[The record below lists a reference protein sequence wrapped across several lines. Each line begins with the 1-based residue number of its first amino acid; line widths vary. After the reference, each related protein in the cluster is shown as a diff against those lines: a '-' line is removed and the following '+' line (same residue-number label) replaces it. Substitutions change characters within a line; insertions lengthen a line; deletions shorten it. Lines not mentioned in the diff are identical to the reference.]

1 MLSKDIY
8 SKFITDGDYA
18 GAANYLSR
26 GHFKDPNKQRIVNET
41 IKQLRSEG
49 RKLQGMMERADDD
62 QKAAFSFINSV
73 NNNGNLPGI
82 NNGKDADGNYIRATN
97 NYSKDYSDAKRN
109 LGSTDAHEAESVSIK
124 FGGKKE
130 KRYGFLGID
139 FLAKDKEYKTDAFTD
154 MLHRAGITKNSLVNS
169 GAKVVVKDGQYYMN
183 ISKRNA
189 LFNRVYNALLNIKS
203 DDGLYRF
210 QVAGIDAKGKL
221 ISTKD
226 RSDEGFKGKTYNNL
240 ITPNK
245 RRYLQGYT
253 DERNEKNKFTLSDL
267 NPFNWKNP
275 TVSSDYGN
283 DDEYYYNPATSQE
296 LSNNFE
302 DMATVVKAARNKIN
316 ELGGG
321 EKGGEKRGTSTVS
334 SMTLN
339 FNSARAKDIS
349 DYLNAGRINSSQAS
363 ALINENNNAILNGI
377 MNSDLTQYEV
387 YATDYEDDSGN
398 TTRSKIDDTKKR
410 AEIQDRIRAEIRD
423 GKFNVDTQVAL
434 AIQGDQTGYVITLP
448 AKHDKDGEV
457 KGTTESIFIPDFLN
471 GEAEKVFNRNTK
483 TRAIKE
489 LASMEMYNYGVD
501 IPQDGKLNVYNNPDT
516 GAAVYQMEYPDGST
530 VQINKN
536 EALRNINKMLIIE
549 DGIDNA
555 NSLFYDEDGNIR
567 KGIKQNGK
575 INANFHNDLVKKVD
589 AYVTSAMSELYP
601 EAWQSF
607 KPFANYAINND
618 FESEDYKTKLAKAM
632 ESFIDSSNINLIN
645 NQRAI
650 YSSYILNNIGMND
663 SDMYNIE

>member
-1 MLSKDIY
+1 
-8 SKFITDGDYA
+8 
-18 GAANYLSR
+18 
-26 GHFKDPNKQRIVNET
+26 
-41 IKQLRSEG
+41 
-49 RKLQGMMERADDD
+49 
-62 QKAAFSFINSV
+62 
-73 NNNGNLPGI
+73 
-82 NNGKDADGNYIRATN
+82 
-97 NYSKDYSDAKRN
+97 
-109 LGSTDAHEAESVSIK
+109 
-124 FGGKKE
+124 
-130 KRYGFLGID
+130 
-139 FLAKDKEYKTDAFTD
+139 
-154 MLHRAGITKNSLVNS
+154 MLHRAGITKNSLVKS
-169 GAKVVVKDGQYYMN
+169 GAKVVVKNGQYYLN
-183 ISKRNA
+183 ISKRNN
-189 LFNRVYNALLNIKS
+189 LFNRVYNALLKTKS

-210 QVAGIDAKGKL
+210 QIAGIDAKG
-221 ISTKD
+221 
-226 RSDEGFKGKTYNNL
+226 NL
-240 ITPNK
+240 IKNRESRLMLSAEDRGEA
-245 RRYLQGYT
+245 RRNGIDISHYRDT
-253 DERNEKNKFTLSDL
+253 ITTSDIEKSD
-267 NPFNWKNP
+267 
-275 TVSSDYGN
+275 G
-283 DDEYYYNPATSQE
+283 YYYNPSDSKMFRNFTAPYEVVNDANNKVKSITS
-296 LSNNFE
+296 
-302 DMATVVKAARNKIN
+302 VN
-316 ELGGG
+316 EK
-321 EKGGEKRGTSTVS
+321 EGTSTVS

-363 ALINENNNAILNGI
+363 ALIKENNNAILNGI

-387 YATDYEDDSGN
+387 YATDHEDDSGN
-398 TTRSKIDDTKKR
+398 TTRSKIDDTKTR

-423 GKFNVDTQVAL
+423 GKFDVNTQVAL

-457 KGTTESIFIPDFLN
+457 EGTTESIFIPDFLN

-489 LASMEMYNYGVD
+489 LASMEMYNYGID

-516 GAAVYQMEYPDGST
+516 GAAVYQMEYSDGST
-530 VQINKN
+530 FQIDKD
-536 EALRNINKMLIIE
+536 EALRNINKMLIVE

-567 KGIKQNGK
+567 KGIEQNGK

-632 ESFIDSSNINLIN
+632 ESFVDSSNINLIN

-650 YSSYILNNIGMND
+650 YSSYILDNIGMND

>member
-1 MLSKDIY
+1 MLNEEIY
-8 SKFITDGDYA
+8 NKFIADGDYA

-49 RKLQGMMERADDD
+49 RKIQGMMERADVD
-62 QKAAFSFINSV
+62 QKAAFSFINSID
-73 NNNGNLPGI
+73 NNTNLPGL
-82 NNGKDADGNYIRATN
+82 NNGKDADGNYIEASN
-97 NYSKDYSDAKRN
+97 KYSKYYSDAKRN
-109 LGSTDAHEAESVSIK
+109 LASTNEHEAESISVK
-124 FGGKKE
+124 FGGKTD

-139 FLAKDKEYKTDAFTD
+139 FLAKDKEYKTDAFTE
-154 MLHRAGITKNSLVNS
+154 MLHRAGITKKSLINS
-169 GAKVVVKDGQYYMN
+169 GAKITVKDGQYYLN
-183 ISKRNA
+183 ISKRNT
-189 LFNRVYNALLNIKS
+189 LFNRVYNALLKTKS

-210 QVAGIDAKGKL
+210 QVAGIDAKGNL
-221 ISTKD
+221 IKNNESRLMLSAKD
-226 RSDEGFKGKTYNNL
+226 RGEAIQKGIDISPYKTSDIEKGD
-240 ITPNK
+240 
-245 RRYLQGYT
+245 G
-253 DERNEKNKFTLSDL
+253 
-267 NPFNWKNP
+267 
-275 TVSSDYGN
+275 
-283 DDEYYYNPATSQE
+283 YYYNPSD
-296 LSNNFE
+296 SKMFRNFTAPSE
-302 DMATVVKAARNKIN
+302 VVNDANNKIKSITSTN
-316 ELGGG
+316 EK
-321 EKGGEKRGTSTVS
+321 EGTSTVS

-349 DYLNAGRINSSQAS
+349 DYLNSGRINSSQAS
-363 ALINENNNAILNGI
+363 ALIKENNNAVLNAI

-387 YATDYEDDSGN
+387 YATDHEDDSGN
-398 TTRSKIDDTKKR
+398 TTRSKIDDTKTR

-423 GKFNVDTQVAL
+423 GKFDVNTQVAL
-434 AIQGDQTGYVITLP
+434 GIQGDQTGYVITLP

-457 KGTTESIFIPDFLN
+457 EGTTESIFIPNFLN

-516 GAAVYQMEYPDGST
+516 GAAVYQMEYSDGST
-530 VQINKN
+530 VQISKD

-575 INANFHNDLVKKVD
+575 INASFHNDLVKKVD

-607 KPFANYAINND
+607 KPFASYAVNGD

-650 YSSYILNNIGMND
+650 YSSYILDNIGMND

>member
-8 SKFITDGDYA
+8 SKFIADGDYA

-49 RKLQGMMERADDD
+49 RKIQGMMERADVD
-62 QKAAFSFINSV
+62 QKAAFSFINSID
-73 NNNGNLPGI
+73 NNTNLPGL
-82 NNGKDADGNYIRATN
+82 NNGKDADGNYIEASN
-97 NYSKDYSDAKRN
+97 KYSKYYSDAKRN
-109 LGSTDAHEAESVSIK
+109 LASTNEHEAESISVK
-124 FGGKKE
+124 FGGKTD

-139 FLAKDKEYKTDAFTD
+139 FLAKDKEYKTDAFTE
-154 MLHRAGITKNSLVNS
+154 MLHRAGITKKSLINS
-169 GAKVVVKDGQYYMN
+169 GAKITVKDGQYYLN
-183 ISKRNA
+183 ISKRNN
-189 LFNRVYNALLNIKS
+189 LFNRVYNALLKTKS

-210 QVAGIDAKGKL
+210 QVAGIDAKGNL
-221 ISTKD
+221 IKNNESRLMLSAKD
-226 RSDEGFKGKTYNNL
+226 RGETIQKGIDISPYKTSDIEKGD
-240 ITPNK
+240 
-245 RRYLQGYT
+245 G
-253 DERNEKNKFTLSDL
+253 
-267 NPFNWKNP
+267 
-275 TVSSDYGN
+275 
-283 DDEYYYNPATSQE
+283 YYYNPSD
-296 LSNNFE
+296 SKMFRNFTAPSE
-302 DMATVVKAARNKIN
+302 VVNDANNKIKSITSTN
-316 ELGGG
+316 EK
-321 EKGGEKRGTSTVS
+321 EGTSTVS

-363 ALINENNNAILNGI
+363 ALINENNNAILNAI

-387 YATDYEDDSGN
+387 YATDHEDDSGN
-398 TTRSKIDDTKKR
+398 TTRSKIDDTKTR

-423 GKFNVDTQVAL
+423 GKFDVNTQVAL
-434 AIQGDQTGYVITLP
+434 GIQGDQTGYVITLP

-457 KGTTESIFIPDFLN
+457 EGTTESIFIPNFLN

-516 GAAVYQMEYPDGST
+516 GAAVYQMEYSDGST
-530 VQINKN
+530 RNIGKD
-536 EALRNINKMLIIE
+536 EALRNINKMLIVE

-589 AYVTSAMSELYP
+589 AYITSAMSELYP

-607 KPFANYAINND
+607 KPFASYAVNGD

-650 YSSYILNNIGMND
+650 YSSYILDNIGMND
-663 SDMYNIE
+663 NDMYNIE

>member
-1 MLSKDIY
+1 MLNEEIY
-8 SKFITDGDYA
+8 NKFIADGDYA

-49 RKLQGMMERADDD
+49 RKIQGMMERADVD
-62 QKAAFSFINSV
+62 QKAAFSFINSID
-73 NNNGNLPGI
+73 NNTNLPGL
-82 NNGKDADGNYIRATN
+82 NNGKDADGNYIEASN
-97 NYSKDYSDAKRN
+97 KYSKYYSDAKRN
-109 LGSTDAHEAESVSIK
+109 LASTNEHEAESISVK
-124 FGGKKE
+124 FGGKTD

-139 FLAKDKEYKTDAFTD
+139 FLAKDKEYKTDAFTE
-154 MLHRAGITKNSLVNS
+154 MLHRAGITKKSLIKS
-169 GAKVVVKDGQYYMN
+169 GAKITVKDGQYYLN
-183 ISKRNA
+183 ISKRNT
-189 LFNRVYNALLNIKS
+189 LFNRVYNALLKTKS

-210 QVAGIDAKGKL
+210 QVAGIDAKGNL
-221 ISTKD
+221 IKNNESRLMLSAKD
-226 RSDEGFKGKTYNNL
+226 RGEAIQKGIDISPYKTSDIEKGD
-240 ITPNK
+240 
-245 RRYLQGYT
+245 G
-253 DERNEKNKFTLSDL
+253 
-267 NPFNWKNP
+267 
-275 TVSSDYGN
+275 
-283 DDEYYYNPATSQE
+283 YYYNPSD
-296 LSNNFE
+296 SKMFRNFTAPSE
-302 DMATVVKAARNKIN
+302 VVNDANNKIKSITSTN
-316 ELGGG
+316 EK
-321 EKGGEKRGTSTVS
+321 EGTSTVS

-363 ALINENNNAILNGI
+363 ALINENNNAILNAI

-387 YATDYEDDSGN
+387 YATDHEDDSGN
-398 TTRSKIDDTKKR
+398 TTRSKIDDTKTR

-423 GKFNVDTQVAL
+423 GKFDVNTQVAL
-434 AIQGDQTGYVITLP
+434 GIQGDQTGYVITLP

-457 KGTTESIFIPDFLN
+457 EGTTESIFIPNFLN

-516 GAAVYQMEYPDGST
+516 GAAVYQMEYSDGST
-530 VQINKN
+530 VQIGKD

-607 KPFANYAINND
+607 KPFASYAVNGD

-650 YSSYILNNIGMND
+650 YSSYILDNIGMND

>member
-1 MLSKDIY
+1 MLNEEIY
-8 SKFITDGDYA
+8 NKFIADGDYA

-49 RKLQGMMERADDD
+49 RKIQGMMERADVD
-62 QKAAFSFINSV
+62 QKAAFSFINSID
-73 NNNGNLPGI
+73 NNYNLPGL
-82 NNGKDADGNYIRATN
+82 NNGKDADGNYIGATN
-97 NYSKDYSDAKRN
+97 QYSKAYSDAKRN
-109 LGSTDAHEAESVSIK
+109 LASTNEHEAESISVK
-124 FGGKKE
+124 FGGKTD

-139 FLAKDKEYKTDAFTD
+139 FLAKDKEYKTDAFTE
-154 MLHRAGITKNSLVNS
+154 MLHRAGITKKSLINS
-169 GAKVVVKDGQYYMN
+169 GAKITVKDGQYYLN
-183 ISKRNA
+183 ISKRNT
-189 LFNRVYNALLNIKS
+189 LFNRVYNALLKTKS

-210 QVAGIDAKGKL
+210 QVAGIDAKGNL
-221 ISTKD
+221 IKNNESRLMLSAKD
-226 RSDEGFKGKTYNNL
+226 RGEAIQKGIDISPYKTSDIEKGD
-240 ITPNK
+240 
-245 RRYLQGYT
+245 G
-253 DERNEKNKFTLSDL
+253 
-267 NPFNWKNP
+267 
-275 TVSSDYGN
+275 
-283 DDEYYYNPATSQE
+283 YYYNPSD
-296 LSNNFE
+296 SKMFRNFTAPSE
-302 DMATVVKAARNKIN
+302 VVNDANNKIKSITSTN
-316 ELGGG
+316 EK
-321 EKGGEKRGTSTVS
+321 EGTSTVS

-363 ALINENNNAILNGI
+363 ALINENNNAILNAI

-387 YATDYEDDSGN
+387 YATDHEDDSGN
-398 TTRSKIDDTKKR
+398 TTRSKIDDTKTR

-423 GKFNVDTQVAL
+423 GKFDVNTQVAL
-434 AIQGDQTGYVITLP
+434 GIQGDQTGYVITLP

-457 KGTTESIFIPDFLN
+457 EGTTESIFIPNFLN

-516 GAAVYQMEYPDGST
+516 GAAVYQMEYSDGST
-530 VQINKN
+530 VQISKD

-607 KPFANYAINND
+607 KPFASYAVNGD

-650 YSSYILNNIGMND
+650 YSSYILDNIGMND

>member
-1 MLSKDIY
+1 MLNEEIY
-8 SKFITDGDYA
+8 NKFIADGDYA

-41 IKQLRSEG
+41 IKQLRSKG
-49 RKLQGMMERADDD
+49 RKIQGMMERADVD
-62 QKAAFSFINSV
+62 QKAAFSFINSIDS
-73 NNNGNLPGI
+73 NSNLPGL
-82 NNGKDADGNYIRATN
+82 NNGKDADGNYIGATN
-97 NYSKDYSDAKRN
+97 QYSKAYSDAKRN
-109 LGSTDAHEAESVSIK
+109 LASTNEHEAESISVK
-124 FGGKKE
+124 FGGKTD

-139 FLAKDKEYKTDAFTD
+139 FLAKDKEYKTDAFTE
-154 MLHRAGITKNSLVNS
+154 MLHRAGITKKSLINS
-169 GAKVVVKDGQYYMN
+169 GAKITVKDGQYYLN
-183 ISKRNA
+183 ISKRNT
-189 LFNRVYNALLNIKS
+189 LFNRVYNALLKTKS

-210 QVAGIDAKGKL
+210 QVAGIDAKGNL
-221 ISTKD
+221 IKNNESRLMLSAKD
-226 RSDEGFKGKTYNNL
+226 RGEAIQKGIDISPYKTSDIEKGD
-240 ITPNK
+240 
-245 RRYLQGYT
+245 G
-253 DERNEKNKFTLSDL
+253 
-267 NPFNWKNP
+267 
-275 TVSSDYGN
+275 
-283 DDEYYYNPATSQE
+283 YYYNPSD
-296 LSNNFE
+296 SKMFRNFTAPSE
-302 DMATVVKAARNKIN
+302 VVNDANNKIKSITSTN
-316 ELGGG
+316 EK
-321 EKGGEKRGTSTVS
+321 EGTSTVS

-349 DYLNAGRINSSQAS
+349 DYLNSGRINSSQAS
-363 ALINENNNAILNGI
+363 ALIKENNNAVLNAI

-387 YATDYEDDSGN
+387 YATDHEDDSGN
-398 TTRSKIDDTKKR
+398 TTRSKIDDTKTR

-423 GKFNVDTQVAL
+423 GKFDVNTQVAL
-434 AIQGDQTGYVITLP
+434 GIQGDQTGYVITLP

-457 KGTTESIFIPDFLN
+457 EGTTESIFIPNFLN

-516 GAAVYQMEYPDGST
+516 GAAVYQMEYSDGST
-530 VQINKN
+530 VQISKD

-589 AYVTSAMSELYP
+589 AYITSAMSELYP

-607 KPFANYAINND
+607 KPFASYAVNGD

-650 YSSYILNNIGMND
+650 YSSYILDNIGMND

>member
-1 MLSKDIY
+1 MLNEEIY
-8 SKFITDGDYA
+8 NKFIADGDYA

-49 RKLQGMMERADDD
+49 RKIQGMMERADVD
-62 QKAAFSFINSV
+62 QKAAFSFINSID
-73 NNNGNLPGI
+73 NNSNLPGL
-82 NNGKDADGNYIRATN
+82 NNGKDADGNYIGATN
-97 NYSKDYSDAKRN
+97 QYSKAYSDAKRN
-109 LGSTDAHEAESVSIK
+109 LASTNEHEAESISVK
-124 FGGKKE
+124 FGGKTD

-139 FLAKDKEYKTDAFTD
+139 FLAKDKEYKTDAFTE
-154 MLHRAGITKNSLVNS
+154 MLHRAGITKKSLINS
-169 GAKVVVKDGQYYMN
+169 GAKITVKDGQYYLN
-183 ISKRNA
+183 ISKRNT
-189 LFNRVYNALLNIKS
+189 LFNRVYNALLKTKS

-210 QVAGIDAKGKL
+210 QVAGIDAKGNL
-221 ISTKD
+221 IKNNESRLMLSAKD
-226 RSDEGFKGKTYNNL
+226 RGEAIQKGIDISPYKTSDIEKGD
-240 ITPNK
+240 
-245 RRYLQGYT
+245 G
-253 DERNEKNKFTLSDL
+253 
-267 NPFNWKNP
+267 
-275 TVSSDYGN
+275 
-283 DDEYYYNPATSQE
+283 YYYNPSDSKMFRNFTAPFEVVNDANDKIKSITS
-296 LSNNFE
+296 
-302 DMATVVKAARNKIN
+302 TN
-316 ELGGG
+316 EK
-321 EKGGEKRGTSTVS
+321 EGTSTVS

-387 YATDYEDDSGN
+387 YATDHEDDSGN
-398 TTRSKIDDTKKR
+398 TTRSKIDDTKTR

-423 GKFNVDTQVAL
+423 GKFDVNTQVAL

-457 KGTTESIFIPDFLN
+457 EGTTESIFIPNFLN

-516 GAAVYQMEYPDGST
+516 GAAVYQMEYSDGST
-530 VQINKN
+530 VQISKD

-575 INANFHNDLVKKVD
+575 INANFHNDLVKKID

-607 KPFANYAINND
+607 KPFASYAVNGD

-650 YSSYILNNIGMND
+650 YSSYILDNIGMND
-663 SDMYNIE
+663 NDMYNIE

>member
-1 MLSKDIY
+1 MLNEEIY
-8 SKFITDGDYA
+8 NKFIADGDYA

-49 RKLQGMMERADDD
+49 RKIQGMMERADVD
-62 QKAAFSFINSV
+62 QKAAFSFINSID
-73 NNNGNLPGI
+73 NNSNLPGL
-82 NNGKDADGNYIRATN
+82 NNGKDADGNYIEASN
-97 NYSKDYSDAKRN
+97 KYSKYYSDAKRN
-109 LGSTDAHEAESVSIK
+109 LASTNEHEAESISVK
-124 FGGKKE
+124 FGGKTD

-139 FLAKDKEYKTDAFTD
+139 FLAKDKEYKTDAFTE
-154 MLHRAGITKNSLVNS
+154 MLHRAGITKKSLINS
-169 GAKVVVKDGQYYMN
+169 GAKITVKDGQYYLN
-183 ISKRNA
+183 ISKRNT
-189 LFNRVYNALLNIKS
+189 LFNRVYNALLKTKS

-210 QVAGIDAKGKL
+210 QIAGIDAKGNL
-221 ISTKD
+221 IKNNESRLMLSAKD
-226 RSDEGFKGKTYNNL
+226 RGEAIQKGIDISPYKTSDIEKGD
-240 ITPNK
+240 
-245 RRYLQGYT
+245 G
-253 DERNEKNKFTLSDL
+253 
-267 NPFNWKNP
+267 
-275 TVSSDYGN
+275 
-283 DDEYYYNPATSQE
+283 YYYNPSD
-296 LSNNFE
+296 SKMFRNFTAPSE
-302 DMATVVKAARNKIN
+302 VVNDANNKIKSITSTN
-316 ELGGG
+316 EK
-321 EKGGEKRGTSTVS
+321 EGTSTVS

-387 YATDYEDDSGN
+387 YATNHEDDSGN
-398 TTRSKIDDTKKR
+398 TTRSKIDDTKIR

-423 GKFNVDTQVAL
+423 GKFDVNTQVAL

-457 KGTTESIFIPDFLN
+457 EGTTESIFIPNFLN

-516 GAAVYQMEYPDGST
+516 GAAVYQMEYSDGST
-530 VQINKN
+530 VQISKD

-607 KPFANYAINND
+607 KPFASYAVNGD

-650 YSSYILNNIGMND
+650 YSSYILDNIGMND
-663 SDMYNIE
+663 NDMYNIE

>member
-1 MLSKDIY
+1 MLNEEIY
-8 SKFITDGDYA
+8 NKFIADGDYA

-49 RKLQGMMERADDD
+49 RKIQGMMERADVD
-62 QKAAFSFINSV
+62 QKAAFSFINSIDS
-73 NNNGNLPGI
+73 NSNLPGL
-82 NNGKDADGNYIRATN
+82 NNGKDADGNYIGATN
-97 NYSKDYSDAKRN
+97 QYSKAYSDAKRN
-109 LGSTDAHEAESVSIK
+109 LASTNEHEAESISVK
-124 FGGKKE
+124 FGGKTD

-139 FLAKDKEYKTDAFTD
+139 FLAKDKEYKTDAFTE
-154 MLHRAGITKNSLVNS
+154 MLHRAGITKKSLINS
-169 GAKVVVKDGQYYMN
+169 GAKITVKDGQYYLN
-183 ISKRNA
+183 ISKRNN
-189 LFNRVYNALLNIKS
+189 LFNRVYNALLKTKS

-210 QVAGIDAKGKL
+210 QVAGIDAKGNL
-221 ISTKD
+221 IKNNESRLMLSAKD
-226 RSDEGFKGKTYNNL
+226 RGEAIQKGIDISPYKTSDIEKGD
-240 ITPNK
+240 
-245 RRYLQGYT
+245 G
-253 DERNEKNKFTLSDL
+253 
-267 NPFNWKNP
+267 
-275 TVSSDYGN
+275 
-283 DDEYYYNPATSQE
+283 YYYNPSD
-296 LSNNFE
+296 SKMFRNFTAPSE
-302 DMATVVKAARNKIN
+302 VVNDANNKIKSITSTN
-316 ELGGG
+316 EK
-321 EKGGEKRGTSTVS
+321 EGTSTVS

-363 ALINENNNAILNGI
+363 ALINENNNAILNAI

-387 YATDYEDDSGN
+387 YATDHEDDSGN
-398 TTRSKIDDTKKR
+398 TTRSKIDDTKTR

-423 GKFNVDTQVAL
+423 GKFDVNTQVAL
-434 AIQGDQTGYVITLP
+434 GIQGDQTGYVITLP

-457 KGTTESIFIPDFLN
+457 EGTTESIFIPNFLN

-516 GAAVYQMEYPDGST
+516 GAAVYQMEYSDGST
-530 VQINKN
+530 VQIGKD

-607 KPFANYAINND
+607 KPFASYAVNGD

-650 YSSYILNNIGMND
+650 YSSYILDNIGMND

>member
-1 MLSKDIY
+1 MLNEEIY
-8 SKFITDGDYA
+8 NKFIADGDYA

-49 RKLQGMMERADDD
+49 RKIQGMMERADVD
-62 QKAAFSFINSV
+62 QKAAFSFINSID
-73 NNNGNLPGI
+73 NNSNLPGL
-82 NNGKDADGNYIRATN
+82 NNGKDADGNYIEASN
-97 NYSKDYSDAKRN
+97 KYSKAYSDAKRN
-109 LGSTDAHEAESVSIK
+109 LASTNEHEAESISVK
-124 FGGKKE
+124 FGGKTD

-139 FLAKDKEYKTDAFTD
+139 FLAKDKEYKTDAFTE
-154 MLHRAGITKNSLVNS
+154 MLHRAGITKKSLINS
-169 GAKVVVKDGQYYMN
+169 GAKITVKDGQYYLN
-183 ISKRNA
+183 ISKRNT
-189 LFNRVYNALLNIKS
+189 LFNRVYNALLKTKS

-210 QVAGIDAKGKL
+210 QVAGIDAKGNL
-221 ISTKD
+221 IKNNESRLMLSAKD
-226 RSDEGFKGKTYNNL
+226 RGEAIQKGIDISPYKTSD
-240 ITPNK
+240 I
-245 RRYLQGYT
+245 
-253 DERNEKNKFTLSDL
+253 ERGD
-267 NPFNWKNP
+267 
-275 TVSSDYGN
+275 G
-283 DDEYYYNPATSQE
+283 YYYNPSDSKMFRNFTAPFEVVNDANDKIKSITS
-296 LSNNFE
+296 
-302 DMATVVKAARNKIN
+302 TN
-316 ELGGG
+316 EK
-321 EKGGEKRGTSTVS
+321 EGTSTVS

-363 ALINENNNAILNGI
+363 ALIKENNNAILNGI

-387 YATDYEDDSGN
+387 YATDHEDDSGN
-398 TTRSKIDDTKKR
+398 TTRSKIDDTKTR

-423 GKFNVDTQVAL
+423 GKFDVNTQVAL

-448 AKHDKDGEV
+448 AKHDKDGEIE
-457 KGTTESIFIPDFLN
+457 GTTESIFIPNFLN

-516 GAAVYQMEYPDGST
+516 GAAVYQMEYSDGST
-530 VQINKN
+530 VQISKD

-575 INANFHNDLVKKVD
+575 INANFHNDLVKKID

-607 KPFANYAINND
+607 KPFASYAVNGD

-650 YSSYILNNIGMND
+650 YSSYILDNIGMND

>member
-8 SKFITDGDYA
+8 SKFIADGDYA

-26 GHFKDPNKQRIVNET
+26 GHFKAPNKQRIVNET

-49 RKLQGMMERADDD
+49 RKIQGMMERADVD
-62 QKAAFSFINSV
+62 QTAAFSFINSID
-73 NNNGNLPGI
+73 NNYNLPGL
-82 NNGKDADGNYIRATN
+82 NNGKDADGNYIEASN
-97 NYSKDYSDAKRN
+97 KYSKAYSDAKRN
-109 LGSTDAHEAESVSIK
+109 LASTNEHEAESISVK
-124 FGGKKE
+124 FGGKTD

-139 FLAKDKEYKTDAFTD
+139 FLAKDKEYKTDAFTE
-154 MLHRAGITKNSLVNS
+154 MLHRAGITKKSLINS
-169 GAKVVVKDGQYYMN
+169 GAKITVKDGQYYLN
-183 ISKRNA
+183 ISKRNN
-189 LFNRVYNALLNIKS
+189 LFNRVYNALLKTKS

-210 QVAGIDAKGKL
+210 QVAGIDAKGNL
-221 ISTKD
+221 IKNNESRLMLSAKD
-226 RSDEGFKGKTYNNL
+226 RGEAIQKGIDISPYKTSDIEKGD
-240 ITPNK
+240 
-245 RRYLQGYT
+245 G
-253 DERNEKNKFTLSDL
+253 
-267 NPFNWKNP
+267 
-275 TVSSDYGN
+275 
-283 DDEYYYNPATSQE
+283 YYYNPSD
-296 LSNNFE
+296 SKMFRNFTAPSE
-302 DMATVVKAARNKIN
+302 VVNDANNKIKSITSTN
-316 ELGGG
+316 EK
-321 EKGGEKRGTSTVS
+321 EGTSTVS

-363 ALINENNNAILNGI
+363 ALINENNNAILNAI

-387 YATDYEDDSGN
+387 YATDHEDDSGN
-398 TTRSKIDDTKKR
+398 TTRSKIDDTKTR

-423 GKFNVDTQVAL
+423 GKFDVNTQVAL
-434 AIQGDQTGYVITLP
+434 GIQGDQTGYVITLP

-457 KGTTESIFIPDFLN
+457 EGTTESIFIPNFLN

-516 GAAVYQMEYPDGST
+516 GTAVYQMEYSDGST
-530 VQINKN
+530 VQIGKD

-589 AYVTSAMSELYP
+589 AYITSAMSELYP

-607 KPFANYAINND
+607 KPFASYAVNGD

-650 YSSYILNNIGMND
+650 YSSYILDNIGMND

>member
-8 SKFITDGDYA
+8 SKFIADGDYA

-49 RKLQGMMERADDD
+49 RKIQGMMERADVD
-62 QKAAFSFINSV
+62 QKAAFSFINSIDS
-73 NNNGNLPGI
+73 NSNLPGL
-82 NNGKDADGNYIRATN
+82 NNGKDADGNYIGATN
-97 NYSKDYSDAKRN
+97 QYSKAYSDAKRN
-109 LGSTDAHEAESVSIK
+109 LASTNEHEAESISVK
-124 FGGKKE
+124 FGGKTD

-139 FLAKDKEYKTDAFTD
+139 FLAKDKEYKTDAFTE
-154 MLHRAGITKNSLVNS
+154 MLHRAGITKKSLINS
-169 GAKVVVKDGQYYMN
+169 GAKITVKDGQYYLN
-183 ISKRNA
+183 ISKRNN
-189 LFNRVYNALLNIKS
+189 LFNRVYNALLKTKS

-210 QVAGIDAKGKL
+210 QVAGIDAKGNL
-221 ISTKD
+221 IKNNESRLMLSAKD
-226 RSDEGFKGKTYNNL
+226 RGEAIQKGIDISPYKTSDIEKGD
-240 ITPNK
+240 
-245 RRYLQGYT
+245 G
-253 DERNEKNKFTLSDL
+253 
-267 NPFNWKNP
+267 
-275 TVSSDYGN
+275 
-283 DDEYYYNPATSQE
+283 YYYNPSD
-296 LSNNFE
+296 SKMFRNFTAPSE
-302 DMATVVKAARNKIN
+302 VVNDANNKIKSITSAN
-316 ELGGG
+316 EK
-321 EKGGEKRGTSTVS
+321 EGTSTVS

-349 DYLNAGRINSSQAS
+349 DYLNSGRINSFQAS
-363 ALINENNNAILNGI
+363 ALIKENNNAVLNAI

-387 YATDYEDDSGN
+387 YATDHEDDSGN
-398 TTRSKIDDTKKR
+398 TTRSKIDDTKTR

-423 GKFNVDTQVAL
+423 GKFDVNTQVAL
-434 AIQGDQTGYVITLP
+434 GIQGDQTGYVITLP

-457 KGTTESIFIPDFLN
+457 EGTTESIFIPNFLN

-516 GAAVYQMEYPDGST
+516 GTAVYQMEYSDGST
-530 VQINKN
+530 VQIGKD

-607 KPFANYAINND
+607 KPFASYVVNGD

-650 YSSYILNNIGMND
+650 YSSYILDNIGMND

>member
-1 MLSKDIY
+1 MLNEEIY
-8 SKFITDGDYA
+8 NKFIADGDYA

-49 RKLQGMMERADDD
+49 RKIQGMMERADVD
-62 QKAAFSFINSV
+62 QKAAFSFINSID
-73 NNNGNLPGI
+73 NNTNLPGL
-82 NNGKDADGNYIRATN
+82 NNGKDADGNYIEASN
-97 NYSKDYSDAKRN
+97 KYSKYYSDAKRN
-109 LGSTDAHEAESVSIK
+109 LASTNEHEAESISVK
-124 FGGKKE
+124 FGGKTD

-139 FLAKDKEYKTDAFTD
+139 FLAKDKEYKTDAFTE
-154 MLHRAGITKNSLVNS
+154 MLHRAGITKKSLINS
-169 GAKVVVKDGQYYMN
+169 GAKITVKDGQYYLN
-183 ISKRNA
+183 ISKRNT
-189 LFNRVYNALLNIKS
+189 LFNRVYNALLKTKS

-210 QVAGIDAKGKL
+210 QVAGIDAKGNL
-221 ISTKD
+221 IKNNESRLMLSAKD
-226 RSDEGFKGKTYNNL
+226 RGEAIQKGIDIYPYKTSDIEKGD
-240 ITPNK
+240 
-245 RRYLQGYT
+245 G
-253 DERNEKNKFTLSDL
+253 
-267 NPFNWKNP
+267 
-275 TVSSDYGN
+275 
-283 DDEYYYNPATSQE
+283 YYYNPSDSKMFRNFTAPSEVVNDANDKIKSITS
-296 LSNNFE
+296 
-302 DMATVVKAARNKIN
+302 TN
-316 ELGGG
+316 EK
-321 EKGGEKRGTSTVS
+321 EGTSTVS

-387 YATDYEDDSGN
+387 YATDHEDDSGN
-398 TTRSKIDDTKKR
+398 TTRSKIDDTKTR

-423 GKFNVDTQVAL
+423 GKFDVNTQVAL

-457 KGTTESIFIPDFLN
+457 EGTTESIFIPNFLN

-516 GAAVYQMEYPDGST
+516 GAAVYQMEYSDGST
-530 VQINKN
+530 VQISKD

-607 KPFANYAINND
+607 KPFASYAVNGD

-650 YSSYILNNIGMND
+650 YSSYILDNIGMND

>member
-1 MLSKDIY
+1 MLNEEIY
-8 SKFITDGDYA
+8 NKFIADGDYA

-49 RKLQGMMERADDD
+49 RKIQGMMERANVD
-62 QKAAFSFINSV
+62 QKAAFSFINSID
-73 NNNGNLPGI
+73 NNSNLPGL
-82 NNGKDADGNYIRATN
+82 NNGKDADGNYIEASN
-97 NYSKDYSDAKRN
+97 KYSKYYSDAKRN
-109 LGSTDAHEAESVSIK
+109 LASTNEHEAESISVK
-124 FGGKKE
+124 FGGKTD

-139 FLAKDKEYKTDAFTD
+139 FLAKDKEYKTDAFTE
-154 MLHRAGITKNSLVNS
+154 MLHRAGITKKSLIKS
-169 GAKVVVKDGQYYMN
+169 GAKITVKDGQYYLN
-183 ISKRNA
+183 ISKRNT
-189 LFNRVYNALLNIKS
+189 LFNRVYNALLKTKS

-210 QVAGIDAKGKL
+210 QVAGIDAKGNL
-221 ISTKD
+221 IKNNESRLMLSAKD
-226 RSDEGFKGKTYNNL
+226 RGEAIQKGIDIYPYKTSDIEKGD
-240 ITPNK
+240 
-245 RRYLQGYT
+245 G
-253 DERNEKNKFTLSDL
+253 
-267 NPFNWKNP
+267 
-275 TVSSDYGN
+275 
-283 DDEYYYNPATSQE
+283 YYYNPSDSKMFRNFTAPSEVVNDANDKIKSITS
-296 LSNNFE
+296 
-302 DMATVVKAARNKIN
+302 TN
-316 ELGGG
+316 EK
-321 EKGGEKRGTSTVS
+321 EGTSTVS

-387 YATDYEDDSGN
+387 YATDHEDDSGN
-398 TTRSKIDDTKKR
+398 TTRSKIDDTKTR

-423 GKFNVDTQVAL
+423 GKFDVNTQVAL

-457 KGTTESIFIPDFLN
+457 EGTTESIFIPNFLN

-516 GAAVYQMEYPDGST
+516 GAAVYQMEYSDGST
-530 VQINKN
+530 VQISKD

-607 KPFANYAINND
+607 KPFASYAVNGD

-650 YSSYILNNIGMND
+650 YSSYILDNIGMND
-663 SDMYNIE
+663 NNMYNIE

>member
-1 MLSKDIY
+1 MLNEEIY
-8 SKFITDGDYA
+8 NKFIADGDYA

-49 RKLQGMMERADDD
+49 RKIQGMMERADID
-62 QKAAFSFINSV
+62 QKAAFSFINSID
-73 NNNGNLPGI
+73 NNYNLPGL
-82 NNGKDADGNYIRATN
+82 NNGKDADGNYIGATN
-97 NYSKDYSDAKRN
+97 QYSKAYSDAKRN
-109 LGSTDAHEAESVSIK
+109 LASTNEHEAESISVK
-124 FGGKKE
+124 FGGKTD

-139 FLAKDKEYKTDAFTD
+139 FLAKDKEYKTDAFTE
-154 MLHRAGITKNSLVNS
+154 MLHRAGITKKSLINS
-169 GAKVVVKDGQYYMN
+169 GAKITIKDGQYYLN
-183 ISKRNA
+183 ISKRNN
-189 LFNRVYNALLNIKS
+189 LFNRVYNALLKTKS

-210 QVAGIDAKGKL
+210 QVAGIDAKGNL
-221 ISTKD
+221 IKNNESRLMLSAKD
-226 RSDEGFKGKTYNNL
+226 RGEAIQKGIDISPYKTSDIEKGD
-240 ITPNK
+240 
-245 RRYLQGYT
+245 G
-253 DERNEKNKFTLSDL
+253 
-267 NPFNWKNP
+267 
-275 TVSSDYGN
+275 
-283 DDEYYYNPATSQE
+283 YYYNPSD
-296 LSNNFE
+296 SKMFRNFTAPSE
-302 DMATVVKAARNKIN
+302 VVNDANNKIKSITSTN
-316 ELGGG
+316 EK
-321 EKGGEKRGTSTVS
+321 EGTSTVS

-363 ALINENNNAILNGI
+363 ALIKENNNAILNAI

-387 YATDYEDDSGN
+387 YATDREDDSGN
-398 TTRSKIDDTKKR
+398 TTRSKIDDTKTR

-423 GKFNVDTQVAL
+423 GKFDVNTQVAL
-434 AIQGDQTGYVITLP
+434 GIQGDQTGYVITLP

-457 KGTTESIFIPDFLN
+457 EGTTESIFIPNFLN

-516 GAAVYQMEYPDGST
+516 GTAVYQMEYSDGST
-530 VQINKN
+530 VQIGKD

-607 KPFANYAINND
+607 KPFASYAVNGD

-650 YSSYILNNIGMND
+650 YSSYILDNIGMND

>member
-1 MLSKDIY
+1 MLKEDIY
-8 SKFITDGDYA
+8 NNFIANGDYA

-26 GHFKDPNKQRIVNET
+26 GHFKDPNKQRLVNET

-73 NNNGNLPGI
+73 NNNGNLPGL
-82 NNGKDADGNYIRATN
+82 NNGKDADGNYIKAKN
-97 NYSKDYSDAKRN
+97 GYSKDYSDARRN

-130 KRYGFLGID
+130 KRYGTFGID
-139 FLAKDKEYKTDAFTD
+139 FLAKDKEYKTDAFTE
-154 MLHRAGITKNSLVNS
+154 MLHRSGLSKQSLANAGV
-169 GAKVVVKDGQYYMN
+169 KVRVKDGQYYMD

-189 LFNRVYNALLNIKS
+189 LFDRVYNALLNIKS

-226 RSDEGFKGKTYNNL
+226 RSDEGFEGKTYSEL
-240 ITPNK
+240 VTPNK
-245 RRYLQGYT
+245 RRYLQGYA
-253 DERNEKNKFTLSDL
+253 DERDDENKSILSEL

-275 TVSSDYGN
+275 TVSSEYGN
-283 DDEYYYNPATSQE
+283 DDGYYYNPATSQE

-316 ELGGG
+316 ELNGG
-321 EKGGEKRGTSTVS
+321 EKEGTSTVS

-387 YATDYEDDSGN
+387 YATDHEDDSGN

-423 GKFNVDTQVAL
+423 GKFDVNTQVAL

-471 GEAEKVFNRNTK
+471 GEAEKVFNRDTK
-483 TRAIKE
+483 TRAIRE
-489 LASMEMYNYGVD
+489 LASMEKYNYGVD
-501 IPQDGKLNVYNNPDT
+501 IPQDGKLNIYNNPDT
-516 GAAVYQMEYPDGST
+516 GAAIYQMEYSDGST
-530 VQINKN
+530 RNIGKD
-536 EALRNINKMLIIE
+536 EALRNINKMLIVE
-549 DGIDNA
+549 DGIDKA
-555 NSLFYDEDGNIR
+555 NSLFYDEDGNMR
-567 KGIKQNGK
+567 KDIKQNGK

-607 KPFANYAINND
+607 KPFADYAVNGD
-618 FESEDYKTKLAKAM
+618 FESEDYKAKLAKAM

-650 YSSYILNNIGMND
+650 YSGYILNNIGMND

>member
-1 MLSKDIY
+1 MLNEEIY
-8 SKFITDGDYA
+8 NKFIADGDYA

-49 RKLQGMMERADDD
+49 RKIQGMMERADVD
-62 QKAAFSFINSV
+62 QKAAFSFINSID
-73 NNNGNLPGI
+73 NNYNLPGL
-82 NNGKDADGNYIRATN
+82 NNGKDADGNYIGATN
-97 NYSKDYSDAKRN
+97 QYSKVYSDAKRN
-109 LGSTDAHEAESVSIK
+109 LASTNEHEAESISVK
-124 FGGKKE
+124 FGGKTD

-139 FLAKDKEYKTDAFTD
+139 FLAKDKEYKTDAFTE
-154 MLHRAGITKNSLVNS
+154 MLHRAGITKKSLINS
-169 GAKVVVKDGQYYMN
+169 GAKITVKDGQYYLN
-183 ISKRNA
+183 ISKRNT
-189 LFNRVYNALLNIKS
+189 LFNRVYNALLKTKS

-210 QVAGIDAKGKL
+210 QVAGIDAKGNL
-221 ISTKD
+221 IKNNESRLMLSAKD
-226 RSDEGFKGKTYNNL
+226 RGEAIQKGIDISPYKTSDIEKGD
-240 ITPNK
+240 
-245 RRYLQGYT
+245 G
-253 DERNEKNKFTLSDL
+253 
-267 NPFNWKNP
+267 
-275 TVSSDYGN
+275 
-283 DDEYYYNPATSQE
+283 YYYNPSD
-296 LSNNFE
+296 SKMFRNFTAPSE
-302 DMATVVKAARNKIN
+302 VVNDANNKIKSITSTN
-316 ELGGG
+316 EK
-321 EKGGEKRGTSTVS
+321 EGTSTVS

-349 DYLNAGRINSSQAS
+349 DYLNSGRINSSQAS
-363 ALINENNNAILNGI
+363 ALIKENNNDVLNAI

-387 YATDYEDDSGN
+387 YATDHEDDSGN
-398 TTRSKIDDTKKR
+398 TTRSKIDDTKTR

-423 GKFNVDTQVAL
+423 GKFDVNTQVAL
-434 AIQGDQTGYVITLP
+434 GIQGDQTGYVITLP
-448 AKHDKDGEV
+448 AKYDKDGEV
-457 KGTTESIFIPDFLN
+457 EGTTESIFIPNFLN

-516 GAAVYQMEYPDGST
+516 GAAVYQMEYSDGST
-530 VQINKN
+530 VQISKD

-607 KPFANYAINND
+607 KPFASYAVNGD

-650 YSSYILNNIGMND
+650 YSSYILDNIGMND

>member
-8 SKFITDGDYA
+8 SKFIADGDYA

-49 RKLQGMMERADDD
+49 RKIQGMMERADVD
-62 QKAAFSFINSV
+62 QKAAFSFINSIDS
-73 NNNGNLPGI
+73 NSNLPGL
-82 NNGKDADGNYIRATN
+82 NNGKDADGNYIGATN
-97 NYSKDYSDAKRN
+97 QYSKAYSDAKRN
-109 LGSTDAHEAESVSIK
+109 LASTNKHEAESISVK
-124 FGGKKE
+124 FGGKTD

-139 FLAKDKEYKTDAFTD
+139 FLAKDKEYKTDAFTE
-154 MLHRAGITKNSLVNS
+154 MLHRAGITKKSLINS
-169 GAKVVVKDGQYYMN
+169 GAKITVKDGQYYLN
-183 ISKRNA
+183 ISKRNN
-189 LFNRVYNALLNIKS
+189 LFNRVYNALLKTKS

-210 QVAGIDAKGKL
+210 QVAGIDAKGNL
-221 ISTKD
+221 IKNNESRLMLSAKD
-226 RSDEGFKGKTYNNL
+226 RGEAIQKGIDISPYKTSDIEKGD
-240 ITPNK
+240 
-245 RRYLQGYT
+245 G
-253 DERNEKNKFTLSDL
+253 
-267 NPFNWKNP
+267 
-275 TVSSDYGN
+275 
-283 DDEYYYNPATSQE
+283 YYYNPSD
-296 LSNNFE
+296 SKMFRNFTAPSE
-302 DMATVVKAARNKIN
+302 VVNDANNKIKSITSTN
-316 ELGGG
+316 EK
-321 EKGGEKRGTSTVS
+321 EGTSTVS

-349 DYLNAGRINSSQAS
+349 DYLNSGRINSSQAS
-363 ALINENNNAILNGI
+363 ALIKENNNAVLNAI

-387 YATDYEDDSGN
+387 YATDHEDDSGN
-398 TTRSKIDDTKKR
+398 TTRSKIDDTKTR

-423 GKFNVDTQVAL
+423 GKFDVNTQVAL
-434 AIQGDQTGYVITLP
+434 GIQGDQTGYVITLP

-457 KGTTESIFIPDFLN
+457 EGTTESIFIPNFLN

-516 GAAVYQMEYPDGST
+516 GAAVYQMEYSDGST
-530 VQINKN
+530 VQISKD

-555 NSLFYDEDGNIR
+555 NSLFYNEDGNIR

-589 AYVTSAMSELYP
+589 AYITSAMSELYP

-607 KPFANYAINND
+607 KPFASYAVNGD

-650 YSSYILNNIGMND
+650 YSSYILDNIGMND

>member
-8 SKFITDGDYA
+8 SKFIADGDYA

-49 RKLQGMMERADDD
+49 RKIQGMMERADVD
-62 QKAAFSFINSV
+62 QKAAFSFINSIDS
-73 NNNGNLPGI
+73 NSNLPGL
-82 NNGKDADGNYIRATN
+82 NNGKDADGNYIGATN
-97 NYSKDYSDAKRN
+97 QYSKAYSDAKRN
-109 LGSTDAHEAESVSIK
+109 LASTNKHEAESISVK
-124 FGGKKE
+124 FGGKTD

-139 FLAKDKEYKTDAFTD
+139 FLAKDKEYKTDAFTE
-154 MLHRAGITKNSLVNS
+154 MLHRAGITKKSLINS
-169 GAKVVVKDGQYYMN
+169 GAKITVKDGQYYLN
-183 ISKRNA
+183 ISKRNN
-189 LFNRVYNALLNIKS
+189 LFNRVYNALLKTKS

-210 QVAGIDAKGKL
+210 QVAGIDAKGNL
-221 ISTKD
+221 IKNNESRLMLSAKD
-226 RSDEGFKGKTYNNL
+226 RGEAIQKGIDISPYKTSDIEKGD
-240 ITPNK
+240 
-245 RRYLQGYT
+245 G
-253 DERNEKNKFTLSDL
+253 
-267 NPFNWKNP
+267 
-275 TVSSDYGN
+275 
-283 DDEYYYNPATSQE
+283 YYYNPSD
-296 LSNNFE
+296 SKMFRNFTAPSE
-302 DMATVVKAARNKIN
+302 VVNDANNKIKSITSTN
-316 ELGGG
+316 EK
-321 EKGGEKRGTSTVS
+321 EGTSTVS

-349 DYLNAGRINSSQAS
+349 DYFNSGRINSSQAS
-363 ALINENNNAILNGI
+363 ALIKENNNAVLNAI

-387 YATDYEDDSGN
+387 YATDHEDDSGN
-398 TTRSKIDDTKKR
+398 TTRSKIDDTKTR

-423 GKFNVDTQVAL
+423 GKFDVNTQVAL
-434 AIQGDQTGYVITLP
+434 GIQGDQTGYVITLP

-457 KGTTESIFIPDFLN
+457 EGTTESIFIPNFLN

-516 GAAVYQMEYPDGST
+516 GAAVYQMEYSDGST
-530 VQINKN
+530 VQISKD
-536 EALRNINKMLIIE
+536 EALRNIKKMLIIE

-555 NSLFYDEDGNIR
+555 NSLFYNEDGNIR

-575 INANFHNDLVKKVD
+575 INANFHNDLVKKID

-607 KPFANYAINND
+607 KPFASYAVNGD

-650 YSSYILNNIGMND
+650 YSSYILDNIGMND

>member
-8 SKFITDGDYA
+8 SKFIADGDYA

-49 RKLQGMMERADDD
+49 RKIQGMMERADVD
-62 QKAAFSFINSV
+62 QKAAFSFINSID
-73 NNNGNLPGI
+73 NNYNLPGL
-82 NNGKDADGNYIRATN
+82 NNGKDADGNYIEASN
-97 NYSKDYSDAKRN
+97 KYSKAYSDAKRN
-109 LGSTDAHEAESVSIK
+109 LASTNEHEAESISVK
-124 FGGKKE
+124 FGGKTD

-139 FLAKDKEYKTDAFTD
+139 FLAKDKEYKTDAFTE
-154 MLHRAGITKNSLVNS
+154 MLHRAGITKKSLINS
-169 GAKVVVKDGQYYMN
+169 GAKITVKDGQYYLN
-183 ISKRNA
+183 ISKRNN
-189 LFNRVYNALLNIKS
+189 LFNRVYNALLKTKS

-210 QVAGIDAKGKL
+210 QVAGIDAKGNL
-221 ISTKD
+221 IKNNESRLMLSAKD
-226 RSDEGFKGKTYNNL
+226 RGEAMQKGIDISPYKTSDIEKGD
-240 ITPNK
+240 
-245 RRYLQGYT
+245 G
-253 DERNEKNKFTLSDL
+253 
-267 NPFNWKNP
+267 
-275 TVSSDYGN
+275 
-283 DDEYYYNPATSQE
+283 YYYNPSD
-296 LSNNFE
+296 SKMFRNFTAPSE
-302 DMATVVKAARNKIN
+302 VVNDANNKIKSITSTN
-316 ELGGG
+316 EK
-321 EKGGEKRGTSTVS
+321 EGTSTVS

-363 ALINENNNAILNGI
+363 ALINENNNAILNAI

-387 YATDYEDDSGN
+387 YATDHEDDSGN
-398 TTRSKIDDTKKR
+398 TTRSKIDDTKTR

-423 GKFNVDTQVAL
+423 GKFDVNTQVAL
-434 AIQGDQTGYVITLP
+434 GIQGDQTGYVITLP

-457 KGTTESIFIPDFLN
+457 EGTTESIFIPNFLN

-516 GAAVYQMEYPDGST
+516 GATVYQMEYSDGST
-530 VQINKN
+530 VQIGKD

-575 INANFHNDLVKKVD
+575 INASFHNDLVKKVD

-607 KPFANYAINND
+607 KPFASYAVNGD

-632 ESFIDSSNINLIN
+632 ESFIDASNINLIN

-650 YSSYILNNIGMND
+650 YSSYILDNIGMKD

>member
-1 MLSKDIY
+1 MLNEEIY
-8 SKFITDGDYA
+8 NKFIADGDYA

-49 RKLQGMMERADDD
+49 RKIQGMMERADVD
-62 QKAAFSFINSV
+62 QKAAFSFINSID
-73 NNNGNLPGI
+73 NNYNLPGL
-82 NNGKDADGNYIRATN
+82 NNGKDADGNYIGATN
-97 NYSKDYSDAKRN
+97 QYSKAYSDAKRN
-109 LGSTDAHEAESVSIK
+109 LASTNEHEAESISVK
-124 FGGKKE
+124 FGGKTD

-139 FLAKDKEYKTDAFTD
+139 FLAKDKEYKTDAFTE
-154 MLHRAGITKNSLVNS
+154 MLHRAGITKKSLINS
-169 GAKVVVKDGQYYMN
+169 GAKITVKDGQYYLN
-183 ISKRNA
+183 ISKRNN
-189 LFNRVYNALLNIKS
+189 LFNRVYNALLKTKS

-210 QVAGIDAKGKL
+210 QVAGIDAKGNL
-221 ISTKD
+221 IKNNESRLMLSAKD
-226 RSDEGFKGKTYNNL
+226 RGEAIQKGIDIYPYKTSDIEKGD
-240 ITPNK
+240 
-245 RRYLQGYT
+245 G
-253 DERNEKNKFTLSDL
+253 
-267 NPFNWKNP
+267 
-275 TVSSDYGN
+275 
-283 DDEYYYNPATSQE
+283 YYYNPSD
-296 LSNNFE
+296 SKMFRNFTAPSE
-302 DMATVVKAARNKIN
+302 VVNDANNKIKSITSTN
-316 ELGGG
+316 EK
-321 EKGGEKRGTSTVS
+321 EGTSTVS

-349 DYLNAGRINSSQAS
+349 DYLNSGRINSSQAS
-363 ALINENNNAILNGI
+363 ALIKENNNAILNAI

-387 YATDYEDDSGN
+387 YATDREDDSGN
-398 TTRSKIDDTKKR
+398 TTRSKIDDTKTR
-410 AEIQDRIRAEIRD
+410 AEIQNRIRAEIRD
-423 GKFNVDTQVAL
+423 GKFDVNTQVAL
-434 AIQGDQTGYVITLP
+434 GIQGDQTGYVITLP

-457 KGTTESIFIPDFLN
+457 EGTTESIFIPNFLN

-516 GAAVYQMEYPDGST
+516 GTAVYQMEYSDGST
-530 VQINKN
+530 VQISKD

-607 KPFANYAINND
+607 KPFASYAVNGD

-650 YSSYILNNIGMND
+650 YSSYILDNIGMND

>member
-8 SKFITDGDYA
+8 SKFIADGDYA

-49 RKLQGMMERADDD
+49 RKIQGMMERADVD
-62 QKAAFSFINSV
+62 QKAAFSFINSID
-73 NNNGNLPGI
+73 NNTNLPGL
-82 NNGKDADGNYIRATN
+82 NNGKDADGNYIGATN
-97 NYSKDYSDAKRN
+97 QYSKAYSDAKRN
-109 LGSTDAHEAESVSIK
+109 LASTNEHEAESISVK
-124 FGGKKE
+124 FGGKTD

-139 FLAKDKEYKTDAFTD
+139 FLAKDKEYKTDAFTE
-154 MLHRAGITKNSLVNS
+154 MLHRAGITKKSLIKS
-169 GAKVVVKDGQYYMN
+169 GAKITVKDGQYYLN
-183 ISKRNA
+183 ISKRNT
-189 LFNRVYNALLNIKS
+189 LFNRVYNALLKTKS

-210 QVAGIDAKGKL
+210 QVAGIDAKGNL
-221 ISTKD
+221 IKNNESRLMLSAKD
-226 RSDEGFKGKTYNNL
+226 RGEAIQKGIDISPYKTSDIEKGD
-240 ITPNK
+240 
-245 RRYLQGYT
+245 G
-253 DERNEKNKFTLSDL
+253 
-267 NPFNWKNP
+267 
-275 TVSSDYGN
+275 
-283 DDEYYYNPATSQE
+283 YYYNPSD
-296 LSNNFE
+296 SKMFRNFTAPSE
-302 DMATVVKAARNKIN
+302 VVNDANNKIKSITSTN
-316 ELGGG
+316 EK
-321 EKGGEKRGTSTVS
+321 EGTSTVS

-363 ALINENNNAILNGI
+363 ALINENNNAILNAI

-387 YATDYEDDSGN
+387 YATDHEDDSGN
-398 TTRSKIDDTKKR
+398 TTRSKIDDTKTR

-423 GKFNVDTQVAL
+423 GKFDVNTQVAL
-434 AIQGDQTGYVITLP
+434 GIQGDQTGYVITLP

-457 KGTTESIFIPDFLN
+457 EGTTESIFIPNFLN

-516 GAAVYQMEYPDGST
+516 GAAVYQMEYSDGST
-530 VQINKN
+530 VQIDKN

-607 KPFANYAINND
+607 KPFASYAVNGD

-650 YSSYILNNIGMND
+650 YSSYILDNIGMND

>member
-8 SKFITDGDYA
+8 SKLIADGDYA

-49 RKLQGMMERADDD
+49 RKIQGMMERADVD
-62 QKAAFSFINSV
+62 QKAAFSFINSIDS
-73 NNNGNLPGI
+73 NSNLPGL
-82 NNGKDADGNYIRATN
+82 NNGKDADGNYIEASN
-97 NYSKDYSDAKRN
+97 KYSKYYSDAKRN
-109 LGSTDAHEAESVSIK
+109 LASTNEHEAESISVK
-124 FGGKKE
+124 FGGKTD

-139 FLAKDKEYKTDAFTD
+139 FLAKDKEYKTDAFTE
-154 MLHRAGITKNSLVNS
+154 MLHRAGITKKSLINS
-169 GAKVVVKDGQYYMN
+169 GAKITVKDGQYYLN
-183 ISKRNA
+183 ISKRNTI
-189 LFNRVYNALLNIKS
+189 FNRVYNALLKTKS

-210 QVAGIDAKGKL
+210 QVAGIDAKGNL
-221 ISTKD
+221 IKNNESRLMLSAKD
-226 RSDEGFKGKTYNNL
+226 RGEAIQKGIDISPYKTSD
-240 ITPNK
+240 I
-245 RRYLQGYT
+245 
-253 DERNEKNKFTLSDL
+253 ERGD
-267 NPFNWKNP
+267 
-275 TVSSDYGN
+275 G
-283 DDEYYYNPATSQE
+283 YYYNPSD
-296 LSNNFE
+296 SKMFRNFTAPSE
-302 DMATVVKAARNKIN
+302 VVNDANNKIKSITSTN
-316 ELGGG
+316 EK
-321 EKGGEKRGTSTVS
+321 EGTSTVS

-387 YATDYEDDSGN
+387 YATDHEDDSGN
-398 TTRSKIDDTKKR
+398 TTRSKIDDTKTR

-423 GKFNVDTQVAL
+423 GKFDVNTQVAL

-457 KGTTESIFIPDFLN
+457 EGTTESIFIPNFLN

-516 GAAVYQMEYPDGST
+516 GAAVYQMEYSDGST
-530 VQINKN
+530 VQISKD

-650 YSSYILNNIGMND
+650 YSSYILDNIGMND

>member
-8 SKFITDGDYA
+8 SKFIADGDYA

-49 RKLQGMMERADDD
+49 RKIQGMMERADVD
-62 QKAAFSFINSV
+62 QKAAFSFINSIDS
-73 NNNGNLPGI
+73 NSNLPGL
-82 NNGKDADGNYIRATN
+82 NNGKDADGNYIGATN
-97 NYSKDYSDAKRN
+97 QYSKAYSDAKRN
-109 LGSTDAHEAESVSIK
+109 LASTNEHEAESISVK
-124 FGGKKE
+124 FGGKTD

-139 FLAKDKEYKTDAFTD
+139 FLAKDKEYKTDAFTE
-154 MLHRAGITKNSLVNS
+154 MLHRAGITKKSLINS
-169 GAKVVVKDGQYYMN
+169 GAKITVKDGQYYLN
-183 ISKRNA
+183 ISKRNN
-189 LFNRVYNALLNIKS
+189 LFNRVYNALLKTKS

-210 QVAGIDAKGKL
+210 QVAGIDAKGNL
-221 ISTKD
+221 IKNNESRLMLSAKD
-226 RSDEGFKGKTYNNL
+226 RGEAIQKGIDISPYKTSDIEKGD
-240 ITPNK
+240 
-245 RRYLQGYT
+245 G
-253 DERNEKNKFTLSDL
+253 
-267 NPFNWKNP
+267 
-275 TVSSDYGN
+275 
-283 DDEYYYNPATSQE
+283 YYYNPSD
-296 LSNNFE
+296 SKMFRNFTAPSE
-302 DMATVVKAARNKIN
+302 VVNDANNKIKSITSTN
-316 ELGGG
+316 EK
-321 EKGGEKRGTSTVS
+321 EGTSTVS

-349 DYLNAGRINSSQAS
+349 DYLNSGRINSSQAS
-363 ALINENNNAILNGI
+363 ALIKENNNAVLNAI

-387 YATDYEDDSGN
+387 YATDHEDDNGN
-398 TTRSKIDDTKKR
+398 TTRSKIDDTKTR

-423 GKFNVDTQVAL
+423 GKFDVNTQVAL
-434 AIQGDQTGYVITLP
+434 GIQGDQTGYVITLP

-457 KGTTESIFIPDFLN
+457 EGTTESIFIPNFLN

-516 GAAVYQMEYPDGST
+516 GTAVYQMEYSDGST
-530 VQINKN
+530 VQIGKD

-607 KPFANYAINND
+607 KPFASYAVNGD

-650 YSSYILNNIGMND
+650 YSSYILDNIGMND

>member
-1 MLSKDIY
+1 MLNEEIY
-8 SKFITDGDYA
+8 NKFIADGDYA

-49 RKLQGMMERADDD
+49 RKIQGMMERADVD
-62 QKAAFSFINSV
+62 QKAAFSFINSID
-73 NNNGNLPGI
+73 NNSNLPGL
-82 NNGKDADGNYIRATN
+82 NNGKDADGNYIEASN
-97 NYSKDYSDAKRN
+97 KYSKYYSDAKRN
-109 LGSTDAHEAESVSIK
+109 LASTNEHEAESISVK
-124 FGGKKE
+124 FGGKTD

-139 FLAKDKEYKTDAFTD
+139 FLAKDKEYKTDAFTE
-154 MLHRAGITKNSLVNS
+154 MLHRAGITKKSLINS
-169 GAKVVVKDGQYYMN
+169 GAKITVKDGQYYLN
-183 ISKRNA
+183 ISKRNT
-189 LFNRVYNALLNIKS
+189 LFNRVYNALLKTKS

-210 QVAGIDAKGKL
+210 QVAGIDAKGNL
-221 ISTKD
+221 IKNNESRLMLSAKD
-226 RSDEGFKGKTYNNL
+226 RGEAIQKGIDISPYKTSDIEKGD
-240 ITPNK
+240 
-245 RRYLQGYT
+245 G
-253 DERNEKNKFTLSDL
+253 
-267 NPFNWKNP
+267 
-275 TVSSDYGN
+275 
-283 DDEYYYNPATSQE
+283 YYYNPSDSKMFRNFTAPSEVVNDANDKIKSITS
-296 LSNNFE
+296 
-302 DMATVVKAARNKIN
+302 TN
-316 ELGGG
+316 EK
-321 EKGGEKRGTSTVS
+321 EGTSTVS

-363 ALINENNNAILNGI
+363 ALIKENNNAILNGI

-387 YATDYEDDSGN
+387 YATDHEDDSGN
-398 TTRSKIDDTKKR
+398 TTRSKIDDTKTR

-423 GKFNVDTQVAL
+423 GKFDVNTQVAL

-457 KGTTESIFIPDFLN
+457 EGTTESIFIPNFLN

-516 GAAVYQMEYPDGST
+516 GAAVYQMEYSDGST
-530 VQINKN
+530 VQISKD

-575 INANFHNDLVKKVD
+575 INANFHNDLVKKID

-607 KPFANYAINND
+607 KPFASYAVNGD

-650 YSSYILNNIGMND
+650 YSSYILDNIGMND
-663 SDMYNIE
+663 NDMYNIE

>member
-8 SKFITDGDYA
+8 SKFIADGDYA

-49 RKLQGMMERADDD
+49 RKIQGMMERADVD
-62 QKAAFSFINSV
+62 QKAAFSFINSIDS
-73 NNNGNLPGI
+73 NSNLPGL
-82 NNGKDADGNYIRATN
+82 NNGKDADGNYIGATN
-97 NYSKDYSDAKRN
+97 QYSKAYSDAKRN
-109 LGSTDAHEAESVSIK
+109 LASTNKHEAESISVK
-124 FGGKKE
+124 FGGKTD

-139 FLAKDKEYKTDAFTD
+139 FLAKDKEYKTDAFTE
-154 MLHRAGITKNSLVNS
+154 MLHRAGITKKSLINS
-169 GAKVVVKDGQYYMN
+169 GAKITVKDGQYYLN
-183 ISKRNA
+183 ISKRNN
-189 LFNRVYNALLNIKS
+189 LFNRVYNALLKTKS

-210 QVAGIDAKGKL
+210 QVAGIDAKGNL
-221 ISTKD
+221 IKNNESRLMLSAKD
-226 RSDEGFKGKTYNNL
+226 RGEAIQKGIDISPYKTSDIEKGD
-240 ITPNK
+240 
-245 RRYLQGYT
+245 G
-253 DERNEKNKFTLSDL
+253 
-267 NPFNWKNP
+267 
-275 TVSSDYGN
+275 
-283 DDEYYYNPATSQE
+283 YYYNPSD
-296 LSNNFE
+296 SKMFRNFTAPSE
-302 DMATVVKAARNKIN
+302 VVNDANNKIKSITSTN
-316 ELGGG
+316 EK
-321 EKGGEKRGTSTVS
+321 EGTSTVS

-349 DYLNAGRINSSQAS
+349 DYLNSGRINSSQAS
-363 ALINENNNAILNGI
+363 ALIKENNNAVLNAI

-387 YATDYEDDSGN
+387 YATDHEDDSGN
-398 TTRSKIDDTKKR
+398 TTRSKIDDTKTR

-423 GKFNVDTQVAL
+423 GKFDVNTQVAL
-434 AIQGDQTGYVITLP
+434 GIQGDQTGYVITLP

-457 KGTTESIFIPDFLN
+457 EGTTESIFIPNFLN

-516 GAAVYQMEYPDGST
+516 GAAVYQMEYSDGST
-530 VQINKN
+530 VQISKD

-555 NSLFYDEDGNIR
+555 NSLFYNEDGNIR

-607 KPFANYAINND
+607 KPFASYAVNGD

-650 YSSYILNNIGMND
+650 YSSYILDNIGMND

>member
-1 MLSKDIY
+1 MLNEEIY
-8 SKFITDGDYA
+8 NKFIADGDYA

-49 RKLQGMMERADDD
+49 RKIQGMMERADVD
-62 QKAAFSFINSV
+62 QKAAFGFINSID
-73 NNNGNLPGI
+73 NNSNLPGL
-82 NNGKDADGNYIRATN
+82 NNGKDADGNYIGATN
-97 NYSKDYSDAKRN
+97 QYSKAYSDAKRN
-109 LGSTDAHEAESVSIK
+109 LASTNEHEAESISVK
-124 FGGKKE
+124 FGGKTD

-139 FLAKDKEYKTDAFTD
+139 FLAKDKEYKTDAFTE
-154 MLHRAGITKNSLVNS
+154 MLHRAGITKKSLINS
-169 GAKVVVKDGQYYMN
+169 GAKITVKDGQYYLN
-183 ISKRNA
+183 ISKRNT
-189 LFNRVYNALLNIKS
+189 LFNRVYNALLKTKS

-210 QVAGIDAKGKL
+210 QVAGIDAKGNL
-221 ISTKD
+221 IKNNESRLMLSAKD
-226 RSDEGFKGKTYNNL
+226 RGEAIQKGIDISPYKTSG
-240 ITPNK
+240 I
-245 RRYLQGYT
+245 
-253 DERNEKNKFTLSDL
+253 ERGD
-267 NPFNWKNP
+267 
-275 TVSSDYGN
+275 G
-283 DDEYYYNPATSQE
+283 YYYNPSDSKMFRNFTAPSEVVNDANDKIKSITS
-296 LSNNFE
+296 
-302 DMATVVKAARNKIN
+302 TN
-316 ELGGG
+316 EK
-321 EKGGEKRGTSTVS
+321 EGTSTVS

-387 YATDYEDDSGN
+387 YATDHEDDSGN
-398 TTRSKIDDTKKR
+398 TTRSKIDDTKTR

-423 GKFNVDTQVAL
+423 GKFDVNTQVAL

-448 AKHDKDGEV
+448 AKHDKDGEIE
-457 KGTTESIFIPDFLN
+457 GTTESIFIPNFLN

-501 IPQDGKLNVYNNPDT
+501 IPQDGKLNAYNNPDT
-516 GAAVYQMEYPDGST
+516 GAAVYQMEYSDGST
-530 VQINKN
+530 IQISKD

-575 INANFHNDLVKKVD
+575 INANFHNDLVKKID

-607 KPFANYAINND
+607 KPFASYAINGD

-650 YSSYILNNIGMND
+650 YSSYILDNIGMND

>member
-1 MLSKDIY
+1 MLNEEIY
-8 SKFITDGDYA
+8 NKFIADGDYA

-73 NNNGNLPGI
+73 NNNTNLPGL
-82 NNGKDADGNYIRATN
+82 NSGKDSDGNYIGATN
-97 NYSKDYSDAKRN
+97 QYSEAYSDAKRN
-109 LGSTDAHEAESVSIK
+109 LASTNEHEAESISIK
-124 FGGKKE
+124 FGGKKD

-139 FLAKDKEYKTDAFTD
+139 FFAKDKEYKTDAFTD
-154 MLHRAGITKNSLVNS
+154 MLHRAGITKNSLVKS
-169 GAKVVVKDGQYYMN
+169 GAKVVVKNGQYYLN
-183 ISKRNA
+183 ISKRNN
-189 LFNRVYNALLNIKS
+189 LFNRVYNALLKTKS

-210 QVAGIDAKGKL
+210 QVAGIDAKG
-221 ISTKD
+221 
-226 RSDEGFKGKTYNNL
+226 NL
-240 ITPNK
+240 I
-245 RRYLQGYT
+245 
-253 DERNEKNKFTLSDL
+253 KNKESILMLSAEDRGEARR
-267 NPFNWKNP
+267 NGIDISRYRD
-275 TVSSDYGN
+275 TITTSDIEKSDG
-283 DDEYYYNPATSQE
+283 YYYNPSDSKMFRNFTAPYEVVNDANNKVKSITS
-296 LSNNFE
+296 
-302 DMATVVKAARNKIN
+302 VN
-316 ELGGG
+316 EK
-321 EKGGEKRGTSTVS
+321 EGTSTVS

-398 TTRSKIDDTKKR
+398 TTRSKIDDTKTR

-423 GKFNVDTQVAL
+423 GKFDVNTQVAL
-434 AIQGDQTGYVITLP
+434 AIQGNQTGYVITLP
-448 AKHDKDGEV
+448 AKHDKDGKVE
-457 KGTTESIFIPDFLN
+457 GTTESIFIPDFLN

-516 GAAVYQMEYPDGST
+516 GAAVYQMEYSDGST
-530 VQINKN
+530 VQINKD
-536 EALRNINKMLIIE
+536 EALRNINKMLIVE

-567 KGIKQNGK
+567 KGIEQNGK

-650 YSSYILNNIGMND
+650 YSSYILDNIGMND

>member
-1 MLSKDIY
+1 MLNEEIY
-8 SKFITDGDYA
+8 NKFIADGDYA

-49 RKLQGMMERADDD
+49 RKIQGMMERADVD
-62 QKAAFSFINSV
+62 QKAAFSFINSID
-73 NNNGNLPGI
+73 NNYNLPGL
-82 NNGKDADGNYIRATN
+82 NNGKDADGNYIGATN
-97 NYSKDYSDAKRN
+97 QYSKAYSDAKRN
-109 LGSTDAHEAESVSIK
+109 LASTNEHEAESISVK
-124 FGGKKE
+124 FGGKTD

-139 FLAKDKEYKTDAFTD
+139 FLAKDKEYKTDAFTE
-154 MLHRAGITKNSLVNS
+154 MLHRAGITKKSLINS
-169 GAKVVVKDGQYYMN
+169 GAKITVKDGQYYLN
-183 ISKRNA
+183 ISKRNT
-189 LFNRVYNALLNIKS
+189 LFNRVYNALLKTKS

-210 QVAGIDAKGKL
+210 QVAGIDAKGNL
-221 ISTKD
+221 IKNNESRLMLSAKD
-226 RSDEGFKGKTYNNL
+226 RGEAIQKGIDIYPYKTSDIEKGD
-240 ITPNK
+240 
-245 RRYLQGYT
+245 G
-253 DERNEKNKFTLSDL
+253 
-267 NPFNWKNP
+267 
-275 TVSSDYGN
+275 
-283 DDEYYYNPATSQE
+283 YYYNPSD
-296 LSNNFE
+296 SKMFRNFTAPSE
-302 DMATVVKAARNKIN
+302 VVNDANNKIKSITSTN
-316 ELGGG
+316 EK
-321 EKGGEKRGTSTVS
+321 EGTSTVS

-363 ALINENNNAILNGI
+363 ALINENNNAILNAI

-387 YATDYEDDSGN
+387 YATDHEDDSGN
-398 TTRSKIDDTKKR
+398 TTRSKIDDTKTR

-423 GKFNVDTQVAL
+423 GKFDVNTQVAL
-434 AIQGDQTGYVITLP
+434 GIQGDQTGYVITLP

-457 KGTTESIFIPDFLN
+457 EGTTESIFIPNFLN

-516 GAAVYQMEYPDGST
+516 GAAVYQMEYSDGST
-530 VQINKN
+530 VQINKD

-589 AYVTSAMSELYP
+589 AYITSAMSELYP

-607 KPFANYAINND
+607 KPFASYAVNGD

-650 YSSYILNNIGMND
+650 YSSYILDNIGMND

>member
-1 MLSKDIY
+1 MLNEEIY
-8 SKFITDGDYA
+8 NKFIADGDYA

-49 RKLQGMMERADDD
+49 RKIQGMMERADVD
-62 QKAAFSFINSV
+62 QKAAFSFINSID
-73 NNNGNLPGI
+73 NNSNLPGL
-82 NNGKDADGNYIRATN
+82 NNGKDADGNYIGATN
-97 NYSKDYSDAKRN
+97 QYSKAYSDAKRN
-109 LGSTDAHEAESVSIK
+109 LASTNEHEAESISVK
-124 FGGKKE
+124 FGGKTD

-139 FLAKDKEYKTDAFTD
+139 FLAKDKEYKTDAFTE
-154 MLHRAGITKNSLVNS
+154 MLHRAGITKKSLINS
-169 GAKVVVKDGQYYMN
+169 GAKITVKDGQYYLN
-183 ISKRNA
+183 ISKRNT
-189 LFNRVYNALLNIKS
+189 LFNRVYNALLKTKS

-210 QVAGIDAKGKL
+210 QVAGIDAKGNL
-221 ISTKD
+221 IKNNESRLMLSAKD
-226 RSDEGFKGKTYNNL
+226 RGEAIQKGIDISPYKTSDIEKGD
-240 ITPNK
+240 
-245 RRYLQGYT
+245 G
-253 DERNEKNKFTLSDL
+253 
-267 NPFNWKNP
+267 
-275 TVSSDYGN
+275 
-283 DDEYYYNPATSQE
+283 YYYNPSDSKMFRNFTAPFEVVNDANDKIKSITS
-296 LSNNFE
+296 
-302 DMATVVKAARNKIN
+302 TN
-316 ELGGG
+316 EK
-321 EKGGEKRGTSTVS
+321 EETSTVS

-363 ALINENNNAILNGI
+363 ALIKENNNAILNGI

-387 YATDYEDDSGN
+387 YATDHEDDSGN
-398 TTRSKIDDTKKR
+398 TTRSKIDDTKTR

-423 GKFNVDTQVAL
+423 GKFDVNTQVAL

-457 KGTTESIFIPDFLN
+457 EGTTESIFIPNFLN

-516 GAAVYQMEYPDGST
+516 GAAVYQMEYSDGST
-530 VQINKN
+530 VQISKD

-575 INANFHNDLVKKVD
+575 INANFHNDLVKKID

-607 KPFANYAINND
+607 KPFASYAVNRD

-650 YSSYILNNIGMND
+650 YSSYILDNIGMND

>member
-1 MLSKDIY
+1 MLNEEIY
-8 SKFITDGDYA
+8 NKFIADGDYA

-49 RKLQGMMERADDD
+49 RKIQGMMERADVD
-62 QKAAFSFINSV
+62 QKAAFSFINSID
-73 NNNGNLPGI
+73 NNTNLPGL
-82 NNGKDADGNYIRATN
+82 NNGKDADGNYIGATN
-97 NYSKDYSDAKRN
+97 QYSKAYSDAKRN
-109 LGSTDAHEAESVSIK
+109 LASTNEHEAESISVK
-124 FGGKKE
+124 FGGKTD

-139 FLAKDKEYKTDAFTD
+139 FLAKDKEYKTDAFTE
-154 MLHRAGITKNSLVNS
+154 MLHRAGITKKSLINS
-169 GAKVVVKDGQYYMN
+169 GAKITVKDGQYYLN
-183 ISKRNA
+183 ISKRNT
-189 LFNRVYNALLNIKS
+189 LFNRVYNALLKTKS

-210 QVAGIDAKGKL
+210 QVAGIDAKGNL
-221 ISTKD
+221 IKNNESRLMLSAKD
-226 RSDEGFKGKTYNNL
+226 RGEAIQKGIDISPYKTSDIEKGD
-240 ITPNK
+240 
-245 RRYLQGYT
+245 G
-253 DERNEKNKFTLSDL
+253 
-267 NPFNWKNP
+267 
-275 TVSSDYGN
+275 
-283 DDEYYYNPATSQE
+283 YYYNPSD
-296 LSNNFE
+296 SKMFRNFTAPSE
-302 DMATVVKAARNKIN
+302 VVNDANNKIKSITSTN
-316 ELGGG
+316 EK
-321 EKGGEKRGTSTVS
+321 EGTSTVS

-349 DYLNAGRINSSQAS
+349 DYLNSGRINSSQAS
-363 ALINENNNAILNGI
+363 ALIKENNNAVLNAI

-387 YATDYEDDSGN
+387 YATDHEDDSGN
-398 TTRSKIDDTKKR
+398 TTRSKIDDTKTR

-423 GKFNVDTQVAL
+423 GKFDVNTQVAL
-434 AIQGDQTGYVITLP
+434 GIQGDQTGYVITLP

-457 KGTTESIFIPDFLN
+457 EGTTESIFIPNFLN

-516 GAAVYQMEYPDGST
+516 GAAVYQMEYSDGST
-530 VQINKN
+530 VQISKD

-589 AYVTSAMSELYP
+589 AYITSAMSELYP
-601 EAWQSF
+601 EAWKSF
-607 KPFANYAINND
+607 KPFASYAVNGD

-650 YSSYILNNIGMND
+650 YSSYILDNIGMND

>member
-1 MLSKDIY
+1 MLKEEIY
-8 SKFITDGDYA
+8 NKFIADGDYA

-49 RKLQGMMERADDD
+49 RKIQGMMERADVD
-62 QKAAFSFINSV
+62 QKAAFSFINSID
-73 NNNGNLPGI
+73 NNSNLPGL
-82 NNGKDADGNYIRATN
+82 NNGKDADGNYIGATN
-97 NYSKDYSDAKRN
+97 QYSKAYSDAKRN
-109 LGSTDAHEAESVSIK
+109 LASTNEHEAESISVK
-124 FGGKKE
+124 FGGKTD

-139 FLAKDKEYKTDAFTD
+139 FLAKDKEYKTDAFTE
-154 MLHRAGITKNSLVNS
+154 MLHRAGITKKSLINS
-169 GAKVVVKDGQYYMN
+169 GAKITVKDGQYYLN
-183 ISKRNA
+183 ISKRNT
-189 LFNRVYNALLNIKS
+189 LFNRVYNALLKTKS

-210 QVAGIDAKGKL
+210 QVAGIDAKGNL
-221 ISTKD
+221 IKNNESRLMLSAKD
-226 RSDEGFKGKTYNNL
+226 RGEAIQKGIDISPYKTSDIEKGD
-240 ITPNK
+240 
-245 RRYLQGYT
+245 G
-253 DERNEKNKFTLSDL
+253 
-267 NPFNWKNP
+267 
-275 TVSSDYGN
+275 
-283 DDEYYYNPATSQE
+283 YYYNPSDSKMFRNFTAPSEVVNDANDKIKSITS
-296 LSNNFE
+296 
-302 DMATVVKAARNKIN
+302 TN
-316 ELGGG
+316 EK
-321 EKGGEKRGTSTVS
+321 EGTSTVS

-387 YATDYEDDSGN
+387 YATDHEDDSGN
-398 TTRSKIDDTKKR
+398 TTRSKIDDTKTR
-410 AEIQDRIRAEIRD
+410 VEIQDRIRAEIRD
-423 GKFNVDTQVAL
+423 GKFDVNTQVAL

-448 AKHDKDGEV
+448 AKHDKDGEIE
-457 KGTTESIFIPDFLN
+457 GTTESIFIPNFLN

-516 GAAVYQMEYPDGST
+516 GAAVYQMEYSDGST
-530 VQINKN
+530 VQISKD

-575 INANFHNDLVKKVD
+575 INANFHNDLVKKID

-607 KPFANYAINND
+607 KPFASYAVNGD

-650 YSSYILNNIGMND
+650 YSSYILDNIGMND

>member
-1 MLSKDIY
+1 MLNEEIY
-8 SKFITDGDYA
+8 NKFIADGDYA

-49 RKLQGMMERADDD
+49 RKIQGMMERADVD
-62 QKAAFSFINSV
+62 QKAAFSFINSID
-73 NNNGNLPGI
+73 NNSNLPGL
-82 NNGKDADGNYIRATN
+82 NNGKDADGNYIGATN
-97 NYSKDYSDAKRN
+97 QYSKAYSDAKRN
-109 LGSTDAHEAESVSIK
+109 LASTNEHEAESISVK
-124 FGGKKE
+124 FGGKTD

-139 FLAKDKEYKTDAFTD
+139 FLAKDKEYKTDAFTE
-154 MLHRAGITKNSLVNS
+154 MLHRAGITKKSLINS
-169 GAKVVVKDGQYYMN
+169 GAKITVKDGQYYLN
-183 ISKRNA
+183 ISKRNT
-189 LFNRVYNALLNIKS
+189 LFNRVYNALLKTKS

-210 QVAGIDAKGKL
+210 QVAGIDAKGNL
-221 ISTKD
+221 IKNNESRLMSSAKD
-226 RSDEGFKGKTYNNL
+226 RGEAIQKGIDISPYKTSDIEKGD
-240 ITPNK
+240 
-245 RRYLQGYT
+245 G
-253 DERNEKNKFTLSDL
+253 
-267 NPFNWKNP
+267 
-275 TVSSDYGN
+275 
-283 DDEYYYNPATSQE
+283 YYYNPSDSKMFRNFTAPSEVVNYANDKIKSITS
-296 LSNNFE
+296 
-302 DMATVVKAARNKIN
+302 TN
-316 ELGGG
+316 EK
-321 EKGGEKRGTSTVS
+321 EGTSTVS

-363 ALINENNNAILNGI
+363 ALIKENNNAILNGI

-387 YATDYEDDSGN
+387 YATDHEDDSGN
-398 TTRSKIDDTKKR
+398 TTRSKIDDTKTR

-423 GKFNVDTQVAL
+423 GKFDVNTQVAL

-457 KGTTESIFIPDFLN
+457 EGSTESIFIPNFLN

-516 GAAVYQMEYPDGST
+516 GAAVYQMEYSDGST
-530 VQINKN
+530 VQISKD

-575 INANFHNDLVKKVD
+575 INANFHNDLVKKID

-607 KPFANYAINND
+607 KPFASYAVNGD

-650 YSSYILNNIGMND
+650 YSSYILDNIGMND
-663 SDMYNIE
+663 NDMYNIE

>member
-8 SKFITDGDYA
+8 SKFIADGDYA

-49 RKLQGMMERADDD
+49 RKIQGMMERADVD
-62 QKAAFSFINSV
+62 QKAAFSFINSIDS
-73 NNNGNLPGI
+73 NSNLPGL
-82 NNGKDADGNYIRATN
+82 NNGKDADGNYIEASN
-97 NYSKDYSDAKRN
+97 KYSKYYSDAKRN
-109 LGSTDAHEAESVSIK
+109 LASTNEHEAESISVK
-124 FGGKKE
+124 FGGKTD

-139 FLAKDKEYKTDAFTD
+139 FLAKDKEYKTDAFTE
-154 MLHRAGITKNSLVNS
+154 MLHRAGITKKSLIKS
-169 GAKVVVKDGQYYMN
+169 GAKITVKDGQYYLN
-183 ISKRNA
+183 ISKRNN
-189 LFNRVYNALLNIKS
+189 LFNRVYNALLKTKS

-210 QVAGIDAKGKL
+210 QIAGIDAKGNL
-221 ISTKD
+221 IKNNESRLMLSAKD
-226 RSDEGFKGKTYNNL
+226 RGEAIQKGIDISPYKTSDIEKGD
-240 ITPNK
+240 
-245 RRYLQGYT
+245 G
-253 DERNEKNKFTLSDL
+253 
-267 NPFNWKNP
+267 
-275 TVSSDYGN
+275 
-283 DDEYYYNPATSQE
+283 YYYNPSD
-296 LSNNFE
+296 SKMFRNFTAPSE
-302 DMATVVKAARNKIN
+302 VVNDANNKIKSITSTN
-316 ELGGG
+316 EK
-321 EKGGEKRGTSTVS
+321 EGTSTVS

-349 DYLNAGRINSSQAS
+349 DYLNAGKINSSQAS
-363 ALINENNNAILNGI
+363 ALINENNNAILNAI

-398 TTRSKIDDTKKR
+398 TTRSKIDDTKTR

-423 GKFNVDTQVAL
+423 GKFDVNTQVAL
-434 AIQGDQTGYVITLP
+434 GIQGDQTGYVITLP

-457 KGTTESIFIPDFLN
+457 EGTTESIFIPNFLN

-489 LASMEMYNYGVD
+489 LASMEMYNYGID

-516 GAAVYQMEYPDGST
+516 GAAVYQMEYSDGST
-530 VQINKN
+530 VQIDKN

-575 INANFHNDLVKKVD
+575 INANFHNDLVKKVN

-607 KPFANYAINND
+607 KPFASYAVNGD

-650 YSSYILNNIGMND
+650 YSSYILDNIGMND

>member
-8 SKFITDGDYA
+8 SKFIADGDYA

-49 RKLQGMMERADDD
+49 RKIQGMMERADVD
-62 QKAAFSFINSV
+62 QKAAFSFINSIDS
-73 NNNGNLPGI
+73 NSNLPGL
-82 NNGKDADGNYIRATN
+82 NNGKDADGNYIGATN
-97 NYSKDYSDAKRN
+97 QYSKAYSDAKRN
-109 LGSTDAHEAESVSIK
+109 LASTNEHEAESISVK
-124 FGGKKE
+124 FGGKTD

-139 FLAKDKEYKTDAFTD
+139 FLAKDKEYKTDAFTE
-154 MLHRAGITKNSLVNS
+154 MLHRAGITKKSLINS
-169 GAKVVVKDGQYYMN
+169 GAKITVKDGQYYLN
-183 ISKRNA
+183 ISKRNN
-189 LFNRVYNALLNIKS
+189 LFNRVYNALLKTKS

-210 QVAGIDAKGKL
+210 QVAGIDAKGNL
-221 ISTKD
+221 IKNNESRLMLSAKD
-226 RSDEGFKGKTYNNL
+226 RGEAIQKGIDIYPYKTSDIEKGD
-240 ITPNK
+240 
-245 RRYLQGYT
+245 G
-253 DERNEKNKFTLSDL
+253 
-267 NPFNWKNP
+267 
-275 TVSSDYGN
+275 
-283 DDEYYYNPATSQE
+283 YYYNPSD
-296 LSNNFE
+296 SKMFRNFTAPSE
-302 DMATVVKAARNKIN
+302 VVNDANNKIKSITSTN
-316 ELGGG
+316 EK
-321 EKGGEKRGTSTVS
+321 EGTSTVS

-363 ALINENNNAILNGI
+363 ALIKENNNAVLNAI

-387 YATDYEDDSGN
+387 YATDHEDDSGN
-398 TTRSKIDDTKKR
+398 TTRSKIDDTKTR

-423 GKFNVDTQVAL
+423 GKFDVNTQVAL
-434 AIQGDQTGYVITLP
+434 GIQGDQTGYVITLP

-457 KGTTESIFIPDFLN
+457 EGTTESIFIPNFLN

-516 GAAVYQMEYPDGST
+516 GTAVYQMEYSDGST
-530 VQINKN
+530 VQIGKD

-589 AYVTSAMSELYP
+589 AYITSAMSELYP

-607 KPFANYAINND
+607 KPFASYAVNGD

-650 YSSYILNNIGMND
+650 YSSYILDNIGMND

>member
-1 MLSKDIY
+1 MLNEEIY
-8 SKFITDGDYA
+8 NKFIADGDYA

-41 IKQLRSEG
+41 IKQLRSKG
-49 RKLQGMMERADDD
+49 RKIQGMMERADVD
-62 QKAAFSFINSV
+62 QKAAFSFINSID
-73 NNNGNLPGI
+73 NNTNLPGL
-82 NNGKDADGNYIRATN
+82 NNGKDADGNYIEASN
-97 NYSKDYSDAKRN
+97 KYSKYYSDAKRN
-109 LGSTDAHEAESVSIK
+109 LASTNEHEAESISVK
-124 FGGKKE
+124 FGGKTD

-139 FLAKDKEYKTDAFTD
+139 FLAKDKEYKTDAFTE
-154 MLHRAGITKNSLVNS
+154 MLHRAGISKQSLISS
-169 GAKVVVKDGQYYMN
+169 GAKITVKDGQYYLN
-183 ISKRNA
+183 ISKRNN
-189 LFNRVYNALLNIKS
+189 LFNRVYNALLKTKS

-210 QVAGIDAKGKL
+210 QVAGIDAKGNL
-221 ISTKD
+221 IKNNESRLMLSAKD
-226 RSDEGFKGKTYNNL
+226 RGEAIQKGIDIYPYKTSDIEKGD
-240 ITPNK
+240 
-245 RRYLQGYT
+245 G
-253 DERNEKNKFTLSDL
+253 
-267 NPFNWKNP
+267 
-275 TVSSDYGN
+275 
-283 DDEYYYNPATSQE
+283 YYYNPSDSKMFRNFTAPSEVVNDANDKIKSITS
-296 LSNNFE
+296 
-302 DMATVVKAARNKIN
+302 TN
-316 ELGGG
+316 EK
-321 EKGGEKRGTSTVS
+321 EGTSTVS

-339 FNSARAKDIS
+339 FNSARAKDI
-349 DYLNAGRINSSQAS
+349 NAGKINSSQAS

-387 YATDYEDDSGN
+387 YATDHEDDSGN
-398 TTRSKIDDTKKR
+398 TTRSKIDDTKTR

-423 GKFNVDTQVAL
+423 GKFDVNTQVAL

-457 KGTTESIFIPDFLN
+457 EGTTESIFIPNFLN

-489 LASMEMYNYGVD
+489 LASMEMYNYGID

-516 GAAVYQMEYPDGST
+516 GAAVYQMEYSDGST
-530 VQINKN
+530 VQISKD

-575 INANFHNDLVKKVD
+575 INANFHNDLVKKID

-607 KPFANYAINND
+607 KPFANYAVNGD

-650 YSSYILNNIGMND
+650 YSSYILDNIGMND

>member
-8 SKFITDGDYA
+8 SKFIADGDYA

-49 RKLQGMMERADDD
+49 RKIQGMMERADVD
-62 QKAAFSFINSV
+62 QKAAFSFINSID
-73 NNNGNLPGI
+73 NNYNLPGL
-82 NNGKDADGNYIRATN
+82 NNGKDADGNYIGATN
-97 NYSKDYSDAKRN
+97 QYSKAYSDAKKN
-109 LGSTDAHEAESVSIK
+109 LASTNKHEAESISVK
-124 FGGKKE
+124 FGGKTD

-139 FLAKDKEYKTDAFTD
+139 FLAKDKEYKTDAFTE
-154 MLHRAGITKNSLVNS
+154 MLHRAGITKKSLINS
-169 GAKVVVKDGQYYMN
+169 GAKITVKDGQYYLN
-183 ISKRNA
+183 ISKRNN
-189 LFNRVYNALLNIKS
+189 LFNRVYNALLKTKS

-210 QVAGIDAKGKL
+210 QVAGIDAKGNL
-221 ISTKD
+221 IKNNESRLMLSAKD
-226 RSDEGFKGKTYNNL
+226 RGEAIQKGIDISPYKTSDIEKGD
-240 ITPNK
+240 
-245 RRYLQGYT
+245 G
-253 DERNEKNKFTLSDL
+253 
-267 NPFNWKNP
+267 
-275 TVSSDYGN
+275 
-283 DDEYYYNPATSQE
+283 YYYNPSD
-296 LSNNFE
+296 SKMFRNFTAPSE
-302 DMATVVKAARNKIN
+302 VVNDANNKIKSITSTN
-316 ELGGG
+316 EK
-321 EKGGEKRGTSTVS
+321 EGTSTVS

-349 DYLNAGRINSSQAS
+349 DYLNSGRINSSQAS
-363 ALINENNNAILNGI
+363 ALIKENNNAVLNAI

-387 YATDYEDDSGN
+387 YATDHEDDSGN
-398 TTRSKIDDTKKR
+398 TTRSKIDDTKTR

-423 GKFNVDTQVAL
+423 GKFDVNTQVAL
-434 AIQGDQTGYVITLP
+434 GIQGDQTGYVITLP

-457 KGTTESIFIPDFLN
+457 EGTTESIFIPNFLN

-516 GAAVYQMEYPDGST
+516 GAAVYQMEYSDGST
-530 VQINKN
+530 VQISKD

-555 NSLFYDEDGNIR
+555 NSLFYNEDGNIR

-589 AYVTSAMSELYP
+589 AYITSAMSELYP

-607 KPFANYAINND
+607 KPFASYAVNGD

-650 YSSYILNNIGMND
+650 YSSYILDNIGMND

>member
-1 MLSKDIY
+1 MLNEEIY
-8 SKFITDGDYA
+8 NKFIADGDYA

-49 RKLQGMMERADDD
+49 RKIQGMMERADVD
-62 QKAAFSFINSV
+62 QKAAFSFINSID
-73 NNNGNLPGI
+73 NNYNLPGL
-82 NNGKDADGNYIRATN
+82 NNGKDADGNYIGATN
-97 NYSKDYSDAKRN
+97 QYSKAYSDAKRN
-109 LGSTDAHEAESVSIK
+109 LASTNEHEAESISVK
-124 FGGKKE
+124 FGGKTD

-139 FLAKDKEYKTDAFTD
+139 FLAKDKEYKTDAFTE
-154 MLHRAGITKNSLVNS
+154 MLHRAGITKKSLINS
-169 GAKVVVKDGQYYMN
+169 GAKITVKDGQYYLN
-183 ISKRNA
+183 ISKRNN
-189 LFNRVYNALLNIKS
+189 LFNRVYNALLKTKS

-210 QVAGIDAKGKL
+210 QVAGIDAKGNL
-221 ISTKD
+221 IKNNESRLMLSAKD
-226 RSDEGFKGKTYNNL
+226 RGEAIQKGIDISPYKTSDIEKGD
-240 ITPNK
+240 
-245 RRYLQGYT
+245 G
-253 DERNEKNKFTLSDL
+253 
-267 NPFNWKNP
+267 
-275 TVSSDYGN
+275 
-283 DDEYYYNPATSQE
+283 YYYNPSD
-296 LSNNFE
+296 SKMFRNFTAPSE
-302 DMATVVKAARNKIN
+302 IVNDANNKIKSITSTN
-316 ELGGG
+316 EK
-321 EKGGEKRGTSTVS
+321 EGTSTVS

-349 DYLNAGRINSSQAS
+349 DYLNSGRINSSQAS
-363 ALINENNNAILNGI
+363 ALIKENNNAVLNAI

-387 YATDYEDDSGN
+387 YATDHEDDSGN
-398 TTRSKIDDTKKR
+398 TTRSKIDDTKTR

-423 GKFNVDTQVAL
+423 GKFDVNTQVAL
-434 AIQGDQTGYVITLP
+434 GIQGDQTGYVITLP

-457 KGTTESIFIPDFLN
+457 EGTTESIFIPNFLN

-516 GAAVYQMEYPDGST
+516 GAAVYQMEYSDGST
-530 VQINKN
+530 VQISKD

-607 KPFANYAINND
+607 KPFASYAVNGD

-650 YSSYILNNIGMND
+650 YSSYILDNIGMND

>member
-1 MLSKDIY
+1 MLNEEIY
-8 SKFITDGDYA
+8 NKFIADGDYA

-49 RKLQGMMERADDD
+49 RKIQGMMERADVD
-62 QKAAFSFINSV
+62 QKAAFSFINSIDS
-73 NNNGNLPGI
+73 NSNLPGL
-82 NNGKDADGNYIRATN
+82 NNGKDADGNYIGATN
-97 NYSKDYSDAKRN
+97 QYSKDYSDAKRN
-109 LGSTDAHEAESVSIK
+109 LASTNEHEAESISVK
-124 FGGKKE
+124 FGGKTD

-139 FLAKDKEYKTDAFTD
+139 FLAKDKEYKTDAFTE
-154 MLHRAGITKNSLVNS
+154 MLHRAGISKQSLISS
-169 GAKVVVKDGQYYMN
+169 GAKITVKDGQYYLN
-183 ISKRNA
+183 ISKRNN
-189 LFNRVYNALLNIKS
+189 LFNRVYNALLKTKS

-210 QVAGIDAKGKL
+210 QVAGIDAKGNL
-221 ISTKD
+221 IKNNESRLMLSAKD
-226 RSDEGFKGKTYNNL
+226 RGEAIQKGIDISPYKTSDIEKGD
-240 ITPNK
+240 
-245 RRYLQGYT
+245 G
-253 DERNEKNKFTLSDL
+253 
-267 NPFNWKNP
+267 
-275 TVSSDYGN
+275 
-283 DDEYYYNPATSQE
+283 YYYNPSD
-296 LSNNFE
+296 SKMFRNFTAPSE
-302 DMATVVKAARNKIN
+302 VINDANNKIKSITSTN
-316 ELGGG
+316 EK
-321 EKGGEKRGTSTVS
+321 EGTSTVS

-363 ALINENNNAILNGI
+363 ALIKENNNAILNGI

-387 YATDYEDDSGN
+387 YATDHEDDSGN
-398 TTRSKIDDTKKR
+398 TTRSKIDDTKTR

-423 GKFNVDTQVAL
+423 GKFDVNTQVAL

-457 KGTTESIFIPDFLN
+457 EGTTESIFIPNFLN

-489 LASMEMYNYGVD
+489 LASMEMYNYGVN

-516 GAAVYQMEYPDGST
+516 GAAVYQMEYSDGST
-530 VQINKN
+530 VQISKD

-575 INANFHNDLVKKVD
+575 INANFHNDLVKKID

-607 KPFANYAINND
+607 KPFASYAVNGD

-632 ESFIDSSNINLIN
+632 ESFIDASNINLIN

-650 YSSYILNNIGMND
+650 YSSYILDNIGMND

>member
-1 MLSKDIY
+1 MLNEEIY
-8 SKFITDGDYA
+8 NKFIADGDYA

-49 RKLQGMMERADDD
+49 RKIQGMMERADVD
-62 QKAAFSFINSV
+62 QKAAFSFINSID
-73 NNNGNLPGI
+73 NNSNLPGL
-82 NNGKDADGNYIRATN
+82 NNGKDADGNYIGATN
-97 NYSKDYSDAKRN
+97 QYSKAYSDAKRN
-109 LGSTDAHEAESVSIK
+109 LASTNEHEAESISVK
-124 FGGKKE
+124 FGGKTD

-139 FLAKDKEYKTDAFTD
+139 FLAKDKEYKTDAFTE
-154 MLHRAGITKNSLVNS
+154 MLHRAGITKKSLINS
-169 GAKVVVKDGQYYMN
+169 GAKITVKDGQYYLN
-183 ISKRNA
+183 ISKRNT
-189 LFNRVYNALLNIKS
+189 LFNRVYNALLKTKS

-210 QVAGIDAKGKL
+210 QVAGIDAKGNL
-221 ISTKD
+221 IKNNESRLMLSAKD
-226 RSDEGFKGKTYNNL
+226 RGEAIQKGIDISPYKTSD
-240 ITPNK
+240 I
-245 RRYLQGYT
+245 
-253 DERNEKNKFTLSDL
+253 ERGD
-267 NPFNWKNP
+267 
-275 TVSSDYGN
+275 G
-283 DDEYYYNPATSQE
+283 YYYNPSDSKMFRNFTAPSEVVNDANDKIKSITS
-296 LSNNFE
+296 
-302 DMATVVKAARNKIN
+302 TN
-316 ELGGG
+316 EK
-321 EKGGEKRGTSTVS
+321 EGTSTVS

-387 YATDYEDDSGN
+387 YATDHEDDSGN
-398 TTRSKIDDTKKR
+398 TTRSKIDDTKTR

-423 GKFNVDTQVAL
+423 GKFDVNTQVAL

-448 AKHDKDGEV
+448 AKHDKDGEIE
-457 KGTTESIFIPDFLN
+457 GTTESIFIPNFLN

-516 GAAVYQMEYPDGST
+516 GAAVYQMEYSDGST
-530 VQINKN
+530 IQISKD

-575 INANFHNDLVKKVD
+575 INANFHNDLVKKID

-607 KPFANYAINND
+607 KPFASYAINGD

-650 YSSYILNNIGMND
+650 YSSYILDNIGMND